1 MEGTAMNISYW
12 TCSEEGYHFHWEG
25 DSPQWEDIHTELD
38 MLEME
43 GKAAKVGDSYRIS
56 HETAVSFSRDERELL
71 TLPPIFPYPLFVGK
85 EGLPQNNSFRLKVN
99 FQKADGTYFMNP
111 EVIGS
116 YIDIRPVC
124 CYMCSEAQYA
134 ILKSASSCNAEIGRL
149 KEREKILACSLRYV
163 ALIKENAKKIDA
175 RLDPFLEKIDVVAPD
190 YLSISVEEDTDGTY
204 YASPVILNADG
215 SPYGEKDASEFG
227 RKFKNGSKAQRSY
240 MGKDRTYY
248 VFDQEQQDGLQQI
261 KEARK
266 LTKEQAKTLVMSPQ
280 SVFTGAPFRF
290 DRSEYSDRVI
300 DYGAFIAKNYPYLN
314 GIEGGWVPE
323 EGSGGRED
331 LDGIDELDEP
341 EVTDENVAIL
351 KELIENALVNGKSSI
366 SYQEKTYK
374 LTSAFIEKV
383 MKYKEQGEGS
393 QEGAFGGRAGKD
405 GETDITDGD
414 EDLTYKLD
422 YEFGGVDGETDI
434 TDGDEDG
441 EKPKED
447 RGNLISEENSES
459 VGYEQANEQRRQ
471 KRRKARFQKL
481 GADLSMEQVLS
492 GFKDDVVPFSY
503 QKEGIRWMAQNWK
516 AGYQG
521 VLLADDMGLGKTMQ
535 VLGLISGIKNAYG
548 EKDMNSVLV
557 VAPVSLLANWE
568 SEFIHFVKEG
578 VFEEIVPLYGNSF
591 RDFKRG
597 HDLRLDFSPVA
608 KNRIVLTSYETLR
621 NYDISFG
628 CIDWSFMVLDEAQ
641 KIKNPVTLITNAVK
655 SMKYDF
661 AIAITGTPV
670 ENAWVDLWSIMD
682 FVEPGRLRDLKNFCN
697 TYQNQLRKLQGDMAG
712 QEALGKKLEQELQPI
727 FLRRQKTDYL
737 EGLPHKEVIPN
748 PVLMPPVQREAY
760 EKIIAVAKKRKKK
773 DILQVIAMLR
783 DTSLCPYLTSYAD
796 STFEN
801 MSVDAFF
808 NMSAR
813 LKATFQALVNIKA
826 RKEKVLIFV
835 TSRKMQRILK
845 RFLEKA
851 FGISIQ
857 PPINGELIGLKRQ
870 QIVDAFNQKE
880 GFAILILS
888 AEAGGVGFNITAAN
902 HVIHLSRCWNPAK
915 EDQAT
920 DRVYRIGQKKEVH
933 VYLPIAQYE
942 GGDSFDVKLDR
953 LLQYKRSLSQSV
965 IFPTADTEV
974 DGQDMYNELVGWNND
989 MESGSACSTSSYWTI
1004 EDTDKVTGDVFER
1017 MVAKLYASIPGY
1029 AAEETKQTNNY
1040 GVDVVVETDQKSR
1053 RGLLV
1058 RCQQMMGESLPH
1070 DSVEAIYSAIPF
1082 YEKKLGYHF
1091 SGVVVTNALDFTSH
1105 DKERA
1110 AAAGVKL
1117 IARQDLTK
1125 LLERYPLEKD
1135 LL

>member
-1 MEGTAMNISYW
+1 MEGEGIAMNISYW

-43 GKAAKVGDSYRIS
+43 GKAVKVGDSYRIS

-116 YIDIRPVC
+116 YIDIRPGC

-190 YLSISVEEDTDGTY
+190 YLSISVKEDTDGTY
-204 YASPVILNADG
+204 YASPIILNADG

-266 LTKEQAKTLVMSPQ
+266 LTKEQAKTLVLSPQ

-290 DRSEYSDRVI
+290 DRGEYSDRVI
-300 DYGAFIAKNYPYLN
+300 EYGAFIAKKYPYLN
-314 GIEGGWVPE
+314 GIEGGWLPE
-323 EGSGGRED
+323 EGSVGRED

-341 EVTDENVAIL
+341 EVTDENVANL
-351 KELIENALVNGKSSI
+351 KELIENAFAKNKSSI
-366 SYQEKTYK
+366 SYQGKTYK
-374 LTSAFIEKV
+374 LTGAFIEKV
-383 MKYKEQGEGS
+383 M
-393 QEGAFGGRAGKD
+393 GKD
-405 GETDITDGD
+405 DVTDST
-414 EDLTYKLD
+414 
-422 YEFGGVDGETDI
+422 GGSA
-434 TDGDEDG
+434 DG

-447 RGNLISEENSES
+447 RGNLISEENAES

-471 KRRKARFQKL
+471 KRREARFQKL

-535 VLGLISGIKNAYG
+535 VLGLISGVKNAYG

-737 EGLPHKEVIPN
+737 EGLPHKEVIPK

-1017 MVAKLYASIPGY
+1017 MVAKLYASIPCY
-1029 AAEETKQTNNY
+1029 AAEETKHTNNY

-1058 RCQQMMGESLPH
+1058 RCQQMMGASLSQ

-1135 LL
+1135 LYMM

>member
-116 YIDIRPVC
+116 YIDIRPGC

-190 YLSISVEEDTDGTY
+190 YLSISVKEDTDGTY

-266 LTKEQAKTLVMSPQ
+266 LTKEQAKTLVLSPQ

-300 DYGAFIAKNYPYLN
+300 DYGAFIAKNYTYLN
-314 GIEGGWVPE
+314 GIEGGWLPE
-323 EGSGGRED
+323 EGSVGREA

-341 EVTDENVAIL
+341 EVTEENVAIL
-351 KELIENALVNGKSSI
+351 KELIENAFAKNKSSI
-366 SYQEKTYK
+366 SYQGKTYK
-374 LTSAFIEKV
+374 LTGAFIEKV
-383 MKYKEQGEGS
+383 M
-393 QEGAFGGRAGKD
+393 GKD
-405 GETDITDGD
+405 DVTDST
-414 EDLTYKLD
+414 
-422 YEFGGVDGETDI
+422 GGSA
-434 TDGDEDG
+434 DG

-447 RGNLISEENSES
+447 RGNLISEENAES

-471 KRRKARFQKL
+471 KRREARFQKL

-492 GFKDDVVPFSY
+492 GFKDSVVPFSY

-535 VLGLISGIKNAYG
+535 VLGLISGVKNAYG

-697 TYQNQLRKLQGDMAG
+697 TYQNQLKKLQGDMAG

-737 EGLPHKEVIPN
+737 EGLPHKEVIPK

-760 EKIIAVAKKRKKK
+760 EKIIADAKKGKKK
-773 DILQVIAMLR
+773 DILKVIAMLR
-783 DTSLCPYLTSYAD
+783 DTSLCPHLTSYAD

-942 GGDSFDVKLDR
+942 GGDSFDVKLDQ

-989 MESGSACSTSSYWTI
+989 MESGSACSTASYWTI

-1017 MVAKLYASIPGY
+1017 MVAKLYESIPGY

-1091 SGVVVTNALDFTSH
+1091 SGVVVTNALDFTNH

-1135 LL
+1135 LYMM

>member
-1 MEGTAMNISYW
+1 M
-12 TCSEEGYHFHWEG
+12 
-25 DSPQWEDIHTELD
+25 
-38 MLEME
+38 
-43 GKAAKVGDSYRIS
+43 
-56 HETAVSFSRDERELL
+56 
-71 TLPPIFPYPLFVGK
+71 
-85 EGLPQNNSFRLKVN
+85 
-99 FQKADGTYFMNP
+99 
-111 EVIGS
+111 
-116 YIDIRPVC
+116 
-124 CYMCSEAQYA
+124 
-134 ILKSASSCNAEIGRL
+134 
-149 KEREKILACSLRYV
+149 
-163 ALIKENAKKIDA
+163 
-175 RLDPFLEKIDVVAPD
+175 
-190 YLSISVEEDTDGTY
+190 
-204 YASPVILNADG
+204 
-215 SPYGEKDASEFG
+215 
-227 RKFKNGSKAQRSY
+227 
-240 MGKDRTYY
+240 
-248 VFDQEQQDGLQQI
+248 
-261 KEARK
+261 
-266 LTKEQAKTLVMSPQ
+266 
-280 SVFTGAPFRF
+280 
-290 DRSEYSDRVI
+290 
-300 DYGAFIAKNYPYLN
+300 
-314 GIEGGWVPE
+314 
-323 EGSGGRED
+323 
-331 LDGIDELDEP
+331 
-341 EVTDENVAIL
+341 AIL
-351 KELIENALVNGKSSI
+351 KELIENAFAKNKSSI
-366 SYQEKTYK
+366 SYQGKTYK
-374 LTSAFIEKV
+374 LTGAFIEKV
-383 MKYKEQGEGS
+383 M
-393 QEGAFGGRAGKD
+393 GKD
-405 GETDITDGD
+405 DVTDST
-414 EDLTYKLD
+414 
-422 YEFGGVDGETDI
+422 GGSA
-434 TDGDEDG
+434 DG

-447 RGNLISEENSES
+447 RGNLISEENAES

-471 KRRKARFQKL
+471 KRREARFQKL

-697 TYQNQLRKLQGDMAG
+697 TYQNLLKKLHGDMAG

-727 FLRRQKTDYL
+727 FLRRQKTDYM
-737 EGLPHKEVIPN
+737 EGLPHKEVIPK

-760 EKIIAVAKKRKKK
+760 EKIIADAKKGKKK
-773 DILQVIAMLR
+773 DILKVIAMLR
-783 DTSLCPYLTSYAD
+783 DTSLCPHLTSYAD

-801 MSVDAFF
+801 MSADAFF

-813 LKATFQALVNIKA
+813 LKATFQTLVNIKA

-942 GGDSFDVKLDR
+942 GGDSFDVKLDQ

-1004 EDTDKVTGDVFER
+1004 EDTDKVTGDVFDR

-1058 RCQQMMGESLPH
+1058 RCQQMMGASLSH

>member
-1 MEGTAMNISYW
+1 MEGIAMNISYW

-43 GKAAKVGDSYRIS
+43 GKAVKVGDSYRIS

-116 YIDIRPVC
+116 YIEIRPGC

-190 YLSISVEEDTDGTY
+190 YLSISVKEDTDGTY

-261 KEARK
+261 KKARK
-266 LTKEQAKTLVMSPQ
+266 LTKEQAKTLVLSPQ

-290 DRSEYSDRVI
+290 DRGEYSDRVI
-300 DYGAFIAKNYPYLN
+300 EYGAFIAKKYPYLN
-314 GIEGGWVPE
+314 GIEGGWLPE
-323 EGSGGRED
+323 EGSVGRED

-341 EVTDENVAIL
+341 EVTEENVAIL
-351 KELIENALVNGKSSI
+351 KELIENAFAKNKSSI
-366 SYQEKTYK
+366 SYQGKTYK
-374 LTSAFIEKV
+374 LTGAFIEKV
-383 MKYKEQGEGS
+383 MGKNDVTDSTGGS
-393 QEGAFGGRAGKD
+393 A
-405 GETDITDGD
+405 
-414 EDLTYKLD
+414 
-422 YEFGGVDGETDI
+422 
-434 TDGDEDG
+434 DG

-447 RGNLISEENSES
+447 RGNLISEENAES

-471 KRRKARFQKL
+471 KRREARFQKL

-503 QKEGIRWMAQNWK
+503 QKEGIRWMAKNWK

-535 VLGLISGIKNAYG
+535 VLGLISGVKNAYG

-697 TYQNQLRKLQGDMAG
+697 TYQNQLKKLQGDMAG

-737 EGLPHKEVIPN
+737 EGLPHKEVIPK

-760 EKIIAVAKKRKKK
+760 EKIIADAKKGKKK
-773 DILQVIAMLR
+773 DILKVIAMLR
-783 DTSLCPYLTSYAD
+783 DTSLCPHLTSYAD

-933 VYLPIAQYE
+933 VYLPIARYE
-942 GGDSFDVKLDR
+942 GGDSFDVKLNQ

-989 MESGSACSTSSYWTI
+989 MESGSVCSTSSYWTI

-1058 RCQQMMGESLPH
+1058 RCQQMMGASLSH
-1070 DSVEAIYSAIPF
+1070 DSSVEAIYSAIPF

-1135 LL
+1135 LYMM

>member
-1 MEGTAMNISYW
+1 MA
-12 TCSEEGYHFHWEG
+12 
-25 DSPQWEDIHTELD
+25 
-38 MLEME
+38 
-43 GKAAKVGDSYRIS
+43 
-56 HETAVSFSRDERELL
+56 
-71 TLPPIFPYPLFVGK
+71 
-85 EGLPQNNSFRLKVN
+85 
-99 FQKADGTYFMNP
+99 
-111 EVIGS
+111 
-116 YIDIRPVC
+116 IRPVC

-314 GIEGGWVPE
+314 GIEGGWLPE

>member
-56 HETAVSFSRDERELL
+56 HETAVSFPRDERELL

-116 YIDIRPVC
+116 YIDIRPGC
-124 CYMCSEAQYA
+124 CYMCSEAQYS

-190 YLSISVEEDTDGTY
+190 YLSISVKEDTDGTY

-261 KEARK
+261 KKARK
-266 LTKEQAKTLVMSPQ
+266 LTKEQAKTLVLSPQ

-290 DRSEYSDRVI
+290 DRGEYSDRVI
-300 DYGAFIAKNYPYLN
+300 EYGAFIAKNYPYLK
-314 GIEGGWVPE
+314 GIEGGWLPE
-323 EGSGGRED
+323 EGSVGRED
-331 LDGIDELDEP
+331 IDGIDELDEP
-341 EVTDENVAIL
+341 EVTEENVAIL
-351 KELIENALVNGKSSI
+351 KELIENAFAKNKSSI
-366 SYQEKTYK
+366 SYQGKTYK
-374 LTSAFIEKV
+374 LTGAFIEKV
-383 MKYKEQGEGS
+383 M
-393 QEGAFGGRAGKD
+393 GKD
-405 GETDITDGD
+405 DVTDST
-414 EDLTYKLD
+414 
-422 YEFGGVDGETDI
+422 GGSA
-434 TDGDEDG
+434 DG

-447 RGNLISEENSES
+447 RGNLISEENAES

-471 KRRKARFQKL
+471 KRREARFQKL

-535 VLGLISGIKNAYG
+535 VLGLISGVKNAYG

-697 TYQNQLRKLQGDMAG
+697 TYQNQLKKLQGDMAG

-737 EGLPHKEVIPN
+737 EGLPHKEVIPK

-760 EKIIAVAKKRKKK
+760 EKIIAVAKKGKKK
-773 DILQVIAMLR
+773 KGDILKVIAMLR
-783 DTSLCPYLTSYAD
+783 DTSLCPHLTSYAD
-796 STFEN
+796 SMFEN

-942 GGDSFDVKLDR
+942 GGDSFDVKLNQ

-989 MESGSACSTSSYWTI
+989 LESGFACSTSSYWTI

-1058 RCQQMMGESLPH
+1058 RCQQMMGESLSH

-1110 AAAGVKL
+1110 AVAGVKL

>member
-1 MEGTAMNISYW
+1 MEGIAMNISYW

-85 EGLPQNNSFRLKVN
+85 EGLPQNNSFLLKVN

-116 YIDIRPVC
+116 YIDIRPGC

-261 KEARK
+261 KKARK
-266 LTKEQAKTLVMSPQ
+266 LTKEQAKTLLLSPQ

-300 DYGAFIAKNYPYLN
+300 EYGAFIAKNYPYLK
-314 GIEGGWVPE
+314 GIEGGWLPE
-323 EGSGGRED
+323 EGSVGRED
-331 LDGIDELDEP
+331 LDGIDEFDEP
-341 EVTDENVAIL
+341 EVTEENVAIL
-351 KELIENALVNGKSSI
+351 KELVKKALSNSKSSI
-366 SYQEKTYK
+366 AYQGKTYK
-374 LTSAFIEKV
+374 LTGAFIEKV
-383 MKYKEQGEGS
+383 M
-393 QEGAFGGRAGKD
+393 GKD
-405 GETDITDGD
+405 DVTDST
-414 EDLTYKLD
+414 
-422 YEFGGVDGETDI
+422 GGSA
-434 TDGDEDG
+434 DG

-447 RGNLISEENSES
+447 KGNLISEENAES
-459 VGYEQANEQRRQ
+459 VGYEQANEQRRK
-471 KRRKARFQKL
+471 KRREARFQKL

-492 GFKDDVVPFSY
+492 GFKDSVVPFSY

-535 VLGLISGIKNAYG
+535 VLGLISGVKNAYG

-641 KIKNPVTLITNAVK
+641 KIKNPAALITNAVK

-697 TYQNQLRKLQGDMAG
+697 TYQNQLKKLQGDMAG

-737 EGLPHKEVIPN
+737 EGLPHKEVIPK

-760 EKIIAVAKKRKKK
+760 EKIIAVAKKGKKK

-783 DTSLCPYLTSYAD
+783 DTSLCPHLTSYAD

-801 MSVDAFF
+801 MSVDVFF

-920 DRVYRIGQKKEVH
+920 DRVYRIGQEKEVY

-942 GGDSFDVKLDR
+942 GGDSFDVKLDQ

-974 DGQDMYNELVGWNND
+974 DGQDMYNELVGWNNV
-989 MESGSACSTSSYWTI
+989 MESESACGTSSYWTI

-1053 RGLLV
+1053 QGLLV
-1058 RCQQMMGESLPH
+1058 GCRQMMGASLSH
-1070 DSVEAIYSAIPF
+1070 DSVEAICSAIPF
-1082 YEKKLGYHF
+1082 YEKQRGYHF

-1125 LLERYPLEKD
+1125 FLERYPLEKD
-1135 LL
+1135 IYMM

>member
-1 MEGTAMNISYW
+1 MEGEGIAMNISYW

-43 GKAAKVGDSYRIS
+43 GKAVKVGDSYRIS

-116 YIDIRPVC
+116 YIDIRPGC

-190 YLSISVEEDTDGTY
+190 YLSISVKEDTDGTY

-248 VFDQEQQDGLQQI
+248 VFDQEQQNGLQQI

-266 LTKEQAKTLVMSPQ
+266 LTKEQAKTLFLSPQ

-300 DYGAFIAKNYPYLN
+300 EYGAFIAKNYPYLK
-314 GIEGGWVPE
+314 GIEGGWLPE
-323 EGSGGRED
+323 EGSVGRED

-341 EVTDENVAIL
+341 EVTEENVAIL
-351 KELIENALVNGKSSI
+351 KELVKKALANGKSSI
-366 SYQEKTYK
+366 AYQGKTYK
-374 LTSAFIEKV
+374 LTGAFIEKV
-383 MKYKEQGEGS
+383 M
-393 QEGAFGGRAGKD
+393 GKD
-405 GETDITDGD
+405 DVTDSTGGSADG
-414 EDLTYKLD
+414 
-422 YEFGGVDGETDI
+422 V
-434 TDGDEDG
+434 
-441 EKPKED
+441 KPKED
-447 RGNLISEENSES
+447 KGNLISEENAES
-459 VGYEQANEQRRQ
+459 VGYEQANEQRRK
-471 KRRKARFQKL
+471 KRREARFQKL

-492 GFKDDVVPFSY
+492 GFKDSVVPFSY

-535 VLGLISGIKNAYG
+535 VLGLISGVKNAYG

-578 VFEEIVPLYGNSF
+578 IFEEIVPLYGNSF

-641 KIKNPVTLITNAVK
+641 KIKNPAALITNAVK

-697 TYQNQLRKLQGDMAG
+697 TYQNQLKKLQGDMVG

-737 EGLPHKEVIPN
+737 EGLPHKEVIPK

-760 EKIIAVAKKRKKK
+760 EKIIAVAKKGKKK

-783 DTSLCPYLTSYAD
+783 DTSLCPHLTSYAD

-801 MSVDAFF
+801 MSVDVFF

-813 LKATFQALVNIKA
+813 LKATFQTLVNIKA

-902 HVIHLSRCWNPAK
+902 NVIHLSRCWNPAK

-920 DRVYRIGQKKEVH
+920 DRVYRIGQEKEVH

-942 GGDSFDVKLDR
+942 GGDSFDVKLDQ

-974 DGQDMYNELVGWNND
+974 DGQDMYNELVGWNNV
-989 MESGSACSTSSYWTI
+989 MESESACGTSSYWTI

-1053 RGLLV
+1053 QGLLV
-1058 RCQQMMGESLPH
+1058 GCRQMMGASPSH
-1070 DSVEAIYSAIPF
+1070 DSVEAICSAIPF
-1082 YEKKLGYHF
+1082 YEKQRGYHF

-1135 LL
+1135 LYMM

>member
-1 MEGTAMNISYW
+1 MEGEGIAMNISYW

-43 GKAAKVGDSYRIS
+43 GKAVKVGDSYRIS

-116 YIDIRPVC
+116 YIEIRPGC

-163 ALIKENAKKIDA
+163 ALIKENAQKIDA

-261 KEARK
+261 KKARK
-266 LTKEQAKTLVMSPQ
+266 LTKEQAKTLFLSPQ

-300 DYGAFIAKNYPYLN
+300 EYGAFIAKNYPYLK
-314 GIEGGWVPE
+314 GIEGGWLPE
-323 EGSGGRED
+323 EGSVGRED
-331 LDGIDELDEP
+331 LDGIDEFDEP
-341 EVTDENVAIL
+341 EVTEENVAIL
-351 KELIENALVNGKSSI
+351 KELIENALANGKSLI
-366 SYQEKTYK
+366 AYQGKTYK
-374 LTSAFIEKV
+374 LTGAFIEKV
-383 MKYKEQGEGS
+383 M
-393 QEGAFGGRAGKD
+393 GKD
-405 GETDITDGD
+405 DVTDST
-414 EDLTYKLD
+414 
-422 YEFGGVDGETDI
+422 GGSA
-434 TDGDEDG
+434 DG

-447 RGNLISEENSES
+447 KGNLISEENAES
-459 VGYEQANEQRRQ
+459 VGYEQANEQRRK
-471 KRRKARFQKL
+471 KRREARFQKL

-535 VLGLISGIKNAYG
+535 VLGLISGVKNAYG

-641 KIKNPVTLITNAVK
+641 KIKNPAALITNAVK

-697 TYQNQLRKLQGDMAG
+697 TYQNQLKKLQGDMAG

-737 EGLPHKEVIPN
+737 EGLPHKEVIPK

-760 EKIIAVAKKRKKK
+760 EKIIAVAKKGKKK

-783 DTSLCPYLTSYAD
+783 DTSLCPHLTSYSD

-801 MSVDAFF
+801 MSVDVFF

-813 LKATFQALVNIKA
+813 LKATFQTLVNIKA

-870 QIVDAFNQKE
+870 QIVDDFNQKE

-920 DRVYRIGQKKEVH
+920 DRVYRIGQEKEVH

-942 GGDSFDVKLDR
+942 GGDSFDVKLDQ

-974 DGQDMYNELVGWNND
+974 DGQDMYNELVGWNNV
-989 MESGSACSTSSYWTI
+989 MESESACGTSSYWTI

-1053 RGLLV
+1053 QGLLV
-1058 RCQQMMGESLPH
+1058 GCRQMMGASLSH
-1070 DSVEAIYSAIPF
+1070 DSVEAICSAIPF
-1082 YEKKLGYHF
+1082 YEKQRGYHF

-1135 LL
+1135 LYVM

>member
-1 MEGTAMNISYW
+1 MEGIAMNISYW

-43 GKAAKVGDSYRIS
+43 GKAVKVGDSYRIS

-116 YIDIRPVC
+116 YIDIRPGC

-190 YLSISVEEDTDGTY
+190 YLSISVKEDTDGTY

-266 LTKEQAKTLVMSPQ
+266 LTKEQAKTLVLSPQ

-290 DRSEYSDRVI
+290 DRDEYSDRVI
-300 DYGAFIAKNYPYLN
+300 EYGAFIAKKYPYLN
-314 GIEGGWVPE
+314 GIEGGWLPE
-323 EGSGGRED
+323 EGSVGRED

-341 EVTDENVAIL
+341 EVTEENVAIL
-351 KELIENALVNGKSSI
+351 KELIENAFAKNKSSI
-366 SYQEKTYK
+366 SYQGKTYK

-383 MKYKEQGEGS
+383 M
-393 QEGAFGGRAGKD
+393 GKD
-405 GETDITDGD
+405 DVTDST
-414 EDLTYKLD
+414 
-422 YEFGGVDGETDI
+422 GGSA
-434 TDGDEDG
+434 DG

-447 RGNLISEENSES
+447 RGNLISEENAES

-471 KRRKARFQKL
+471 KRREARFQKL

-535 VLGLISGIKNAYG
+535 VLGLISGVKNAYG

-697 TYQNQLRKLQGDMAG
+697 TYQNQLKKLQGDMAG

-737 EGLPHKEVIPN
+737 EGLPHKEVIPK

-760 EKIIAVAKKRKKK
+760 EKIIADAKKGKKK
-773 DILQVIAMLR
+773 DILKVIAMLR
-783 DTSLCPYLTSYAD
+783 DTSLCPHLTSYAD

-942 GGDSFDVKLDR
+942 GGDSFDVKLDQ

-974 DGQDMYNELVGWNND
+974 DGQDMYNKLVGWNND
-989 MESGSACSTSSYWTI
+989 MELGSACSTASYWTI

-1058 RCQQMMGESLPH
+1058 RCQQMMGASLSQ
-1070 DSVEAIYSAIPF
+1070 DSVESIYSAIPF

-1135 LL
+1135 LYMM

>member
-43 GKAAKVGDSYRIS
+43 GKAVKVGDSYRIS

-116 YIDIRPVC
+116 YVAILPGC
-124 CYMCSEAQYA
+124 GYMCSEAQYA

-190 YLSISVEEDTDGTY
+190 YLSISVKEDTDGTY

-266 LTKEQAKTLVMSPQ
+266 LTKEQAKTLVLSPQ

-290 DRSEYSDRVI
+290 DRGEYSDRVI
-300 DYGAFIAKNYPYLN
+300 EYGAFIAKKYPYLN
-314 GIEGGWVPE
+314 GIEGGWLPE
-323 EGSGGRED
+323 EGSVGRED
-331 LDGIDELDEP
+331 LDEIDELDEP
-341 EVTDENVAIL
+341 EVTEENVAIL
-351 KELIENALVNGKSSI
+351 KELIENAFAKNKSSI
-366 SYQEKTYK
+366 SYQGKTYK

-383 MKYKEQGEGS
+383 M
-393 QEGAFGGRAGKD
+393 GKD
-405 GETDITDGD
+405 DVTDST
-414 EDLTYKLD
+414 
-422 YEFGGVDGETDI
+422 GGSA
-434 TDGDEDG
+434 DG

-447 RGNLISEENSES
+447 RGNLISEENAES

-471 KRRKARFQKL
+471 KRREARFQKL

-492 GFKDDVVPFSY
+492 GFKDSVVPFSY

-568 SEFIHFVKEG
+568 NEFIHFVKEG

-697 TYQNQLRKLQGDMAG
+697 TYQNQLKKLQGDMAG

-737 EGLPHKEVIPN
+737 EGLPHKEVIPK

-760 EKIIAVAKKRKKK
+760 EKIIADAKKGKKK
-773 DILQVIAMLR
+773 DILKVIAMLR
-783 DTSLCPYLTSYAD
+783 DTSLCPHLTSYAD

-942 GGDSFDVKLDR
+942 GGDSFDVKLDQ

-974 DGQDMYNELVGWNND
+974 DGQDMYNKLVGWNND
-989 MESGSACSTSSYWTI
+989 MESGSACSTASYWTI

-1058 RCQQMMGESLPH
+1058 RCQQMMGASLSQ
-1070 DSVEAIYSAIPF
+1070 DSVESIYSAIPF

-1135 LL
+1135 LYMM

>member
-1 MEGTAMNISYW
+1 MEGEGIAMDISYW

-43 GKAAKVGDSYRIS
+43 GKAVKVGDSYRIS

-71 TLPPIFPYPLFVGK
+71 TLPPIFPYPLFVWK

-116 YIDIRPVC
+116 YIDIRPGC

-190 YLSISVEEDTDGTY
+190 YLSISVKEDTDGTY

-248 VFDQEQQDGLQQI
+248 VFDQEQQNGLQQI
-261 KEARK
+261 KETRK
-266 LTKEQAKTLVMSPQ
+266 LTKEQAKTLVLSPQ

-300 DYGAFIAKNYPYLN
+300 EYGAFIAKNYPYLK
-314 GIEGGWVPE
+314 GIEGGWLPE
-323 EGSGGRED
+323 EGSVGRED
-331 LDGIDELDEP
+331 LDGIDEFDEP
-341 EVTDENVAIL
+341 EVTEENVAIL
-351 KELIENALVNGKSSI
+351 KELVKKALSNSKSSI
-366 SYQEKTYK
+366 AYQGKTYK
-374 LTSAFIEKV
+374 LTGAFIEKV
-383 MKYKEQGEGS
+383 M
-393 QEGAFGGRAGKD
+393 GKD
-405 GETDITDGD
+405 DVTDST
-414 EDLTYKLD
+414 
-422 YEFGGVDGETDI
+422 GGSA
-434 TDGDEDG
+434 DG
-441 EKPKED
+441 EKSKED
-447 RGNLISEENSES
+447 KGNLISEENAES
-459 VGYEQANEQRRQ
+459 VGYEQANEQRRK
-471 KRRKARFQKL
+471 KRREARFQKL

-492 GFKDDVVPFSY
+492 GFKDSVVPFSY

-535 VLGLISGIKNAYG
+535 VLGLISGVKNAYG

-578 VFEEIVPLYGNSF
+578 IFEEIVPLYGNSF

-641 KIKNPVTLITNAVK
+641 KIKNPAALITNAVK

-697 TYQNQLRKLQGDMAG
+697 TYQNQLKKLQGDMAG

-737 EGLPHKEVIPN
+737 EGLPHKEVIPK

-760 EKIIAVAKKRKKK
+760 EKIIAVAKKGKKK

-783 DTSLCPYLTSYAD
+783 DTSLCPHLTSYAD

-801 MSVDAFF
+801 MSVDVFF

-813 LKATFQALVNIKA
+813 LKATFQTLVNIKA

-920 DRVYRIGQKKEVH
+920 DRVYRIGQEKEVH

-942 GGDSFDVKLDR
+942 GGDSFDVKLDQ

-974 DGQDMYNELVGWNND
+974 DGQDMYNELVGWNNV
-989 MESGSACSTSSYWTI
+989 MESESACGTSSYWTI

-1053 RGLLV
+1053 QGLLV
-1058 RCQQMMGESLPH
+1058 GCRQMMGASLPH
-1070 DSVEAIYSAIPF
+1070 DSVEAICSAIPF
-1082 YEKKLGYHF
+1082 YEKQRGYHF

-1110 AAAGVKL
+1110 AADGVKL

-1135 LL
+1135 LYMM

>member
-116 YIDIRPVC
+116 YVAILPGC
-124 CYMCSEAQYA
+124 GYMCSEAQYA
-134 ILKSASSCNAEIGRL
+134 ILKSVSSCNAEIGRL

-190 YLSISVEEDTDGTY
+190 YLSISVKEDTDGTY

-248 VFDQEQQDGLQQI
+248 VFDQEQQNGLQQI

-266 LTKEQAKTLVMSPQ
+266 LTKEQAKTLFLSPQ

-300 DYGAFIAKNYPYLN
+300 EYGAFIAKNYPYLK
-314 GIEGGWVPE
+314 GIEGGWLPE
-323 EGSGGRED
+323 EGSVGRED

-351 KELIENALVNGKSSI
+351 KELIENALANGKSLI

-374 LTSAFIEKV
+374 LTGAFIEKV
-383 MKYKEQGEGS
+383 M
-393 QEGAFGGRAGKD
+393 GKD
-405 GETDITDGD
+405 DVTDST
-414 EDLTYKLD
+414 
-422 YEFGGVDGETDI
+422 GGSA
-434 TDGDEDG
+434 DG

-447 RGNLISEENSES
+447 KGNLISEENAES
-459 VGYEQANEQRRQ
+459 VGYEQANEQRRK
-471 KRRKARFQKL
+471 KRREARFQKL

-535 VLGLISGIKNAYG
+535 VLGLISGVKNAYG

-641 KIKNPVTLITNAVK
+641 KIKNPAALITNAVK

-697 TYQNQLRKLQGDMAG
+697 TYQNQLKKLQGDMAG

-737 EGLPHKEVIPN
+737 EGLPHKEVIPK

-760 EKIIAVAKKRKKK
+760 EKIIAVAKKGKKK

-783 DTSLCPYLTSYAD
+783 DTSLCPHLTSYAD

-801 MSVDAFF
+801 MSVDVFF

-813 LKATFQALVNIKA
+813 LKATFQTLVNIKA

-920 DRVYRIGQKKEVH
+920 DRVYRIGQEKEVH

-942 GGDSFDVKLDR
+942 GGDSFDVKLDQ

-965 IFPTADTEV
+965 IFPTADSEV
-974 DGQDMYNELVGWNND
+974 DGQDMYNELVEWNNV
-989 MESGSACSTSSYWTI
+989 MESESACGTSSYWTI

-1058 RCQQMMGESLPH
+1058 RCQQMMGASLSH
-1070 DSVEAIYSAIPF
+1070 DSVEAICSAIPF
-1082 YEKKLGYHF
+1082 YEKQRGYHF

-1110 AAAGVKL
+1110 AADGVKL

-1135 LL
+1135 LYMM

>member
-43 GKAAKVGDSYRIS
+43 GKAVKVGDSYRIS

-116 YIDIRPVC
+116 YIDIRPGC

-190 YLSISVEEDTDGTY
+190 YLSISVKEDTDGTY

-266 LTKEQAKTLVMSPQ
+266 LTKEQAKTLVLSPQ

-290 DRSEYSDRVI
+290 DRGEYSDRVI
-300 DYGAFIAKNYPYLN
+300 EYGAFIAKNYPYLK
-314 GIEGGWVPE
+314 GIEGGWLPE
-323 EGSGGRED
+323 EGSVGRED

-341 EVTDENVAIL
+341 EVTEENVAIL
-351 KELIENALVNGKSSI
+351 KELIENAFAKNKSSI
-366 SYQEKTYK
+366 SYQGKTYK
-374 LTSAFIEKV
+374 LTGTFIEKV
-383 MKYKEQGEGS
+383 M
-393 QEGAFGGRAGKD
+393 GKD
-405 GETDITDGD
+405 DVTDST
-414 EDLTYKLD
+414 
-422 YEFGGVDGETDI
+422 GGSA
-434 TDGDEDG
+434 DG

-447 RGNLISEENSES
+447 RGNLISEENAES

-471 KRRKARFQKL
+471 KRREARFQKL

-535 VLGLISGIKNAYG
+535 VLGLISGVKNAYG

-697 TYQNQLRKLQGDMAG
+697 TYQNQLKKLQGDMAG

-737 EGLPHKEVIPN
+737 EGLPHKEVIPK

-760 EKIIAVAKKRKKK
+760 EKIIADAKKKKGN
-773 DILQVIAMLR
+773 ILQVIALLR
-783 DTSLCPYLTSYAD
+783 DTSLCPHLTSYAD

-942 GGDSFDVKLDR
+942 GGR
-953 LLQYKRSLSQSV
+953 LLRCE
-965 IFPTADTEV
+965 A
-974 DGQDMYNELVGWNND
+974 
-989 MESGSACSTSSYWTI
+989 GSAFAVQAFTESECHFPY
-1004 EDTDKVTGDVFER
+1004 R
-1017 MVAKLYASIPGY
+1017 GY
-1029 AAEETKQTNNY
+1029 R
-1040 GVDVVVETDQKSR
+1040 SR
-1053 RGLLV
+1053 W
-1058 RCQQMMGESLPH
+1058 
-1070 DSVEAIYSAIPF
+1070 A
-1082 YEKKLGYHF
+1082 GY
-1091 SGVVVTNALDFTSH
+1091 V
-1105 DKERA
+1105 
-1110 AAAGVKL
+1110 
-1117 IARQDLTK
+1117 
-1125 LLERYPLEKD
+1125 
-1135 LL
+1135 

>member
-43 GKAAKVGDSYRIS
+43 GKAVKVGDSYRIS

-116 YIDIRPVC
+116 YIDIRPGC

-190 YLSISVEEDTDGTY
+190 YLSISVKEDKDGTY
-204 YASPVILNADG
+204 YASPIILNADG

-266 LTKEQAKTLVMSPQ
+266 LTKEQAKTLVLSPQ

-290 DRSEYSDRVI
+290 DRGEYSDRVI
-300 DYGAFIAKNYPYLN
+300 EYGDFIAKKYPYLN
-314 GIEGGWVPE
+314 GIEGGWLPE
-323 EGSGGRED
+323 EGSVGRED

-341 EVTDENVAIL
+341 EVTEENVAIL
-351 KELIENALVNGKSSI
+351 KELIENALVNGQSSI
-366 SYQEKTYK
+366 SYQGKTYK

-383 MKYKEQGEGS
+383 MKYKEQGEGL
-393 QEGAFGGRAGKD
+393 QKGAFGGRAGKD
-405 GETDITDGD
+405 GETDIT
-414 EDLTYKLD
+414 
-422 YEFGGVDGETDI
+422 GGSA
-434 TDGDEDG
+434 DG
-441 EKPKED
+441 EKPKKD
-447 RGNLISEENSES
+447 RGNLISEENAES

-471 KRRKARFQKL
+471 KRREARFQKL

-697 TYQNQLRKLQGDMAG
+697 TYQNQLKKLHGDMAG

-737 EGLPHKEVIPN
+737 EGLPHKEVIPK

-760 EKIIAVAKKRKKK
+760 EKNNR
-773 DILQVIAMLR
+773 
-783 DTSLCPYLTSYAD
+783 C
-796 STFEN
+796 
-801 MSVDAFF
+801 
-808 NMSAR
+808 
-813 LKATFQALVNIKA
+813 
-826 RKEKVLIFV
+826 RKE
-835 TSRKMQRILK
+835 RKEEK
-845 RFLEKA
+845 R
-851 FGISIQ
+851 
-857 PPINGELIGLKRQ
+857 
-870 QIVDAFNQKE
+870 
-880 GFAILILS
+880 
-888 AEAGGVGFNITAAN
+888 
-902 HVIHLSRCWNPAK
+902 
-915 EDQAT
+915 
-920 DRVYRIGQKKEVH
+920 
-933 VYLPIAQYE
+933 
-942 GGDSFDVKLDR
+942 
-953 LLQYKRSLSQSV
+953 
-965 IFPTADTEV
+965 
-974 DGQDMYNELVGWNND
+974 
-989 MESGSACSTSSYWTI
+989 
-1004 EDTDKVTGDVFER
+1004 
-1017 MVAKLYASIPGY
+1017 
-1029 AAEETKQTNNY
+1029 
-1040 GVDVVVETDQKSR
+1040 
-1053 RGLLV
+1053 
-1058 RCQQMMGESLPH
+1058 
-1070 DSVEAIYSAIPF
+1070 
-1082 YEKKLGYHF
+1082 
-1091 SGVVVTNALDFTSH
+1091 
-1105 DKERA
+1105 
-1110 AAAGVKL
+1110 
-1117 IARQDLTK
+1117 
-1125 LLERYPLEKD
+1125 RYPESDCDASRYIALPASD
-1135 LL
+1135 FICG

>member
-1 MEGTAMNISYW
+1 MEGIAMNTSYW

-56 HETAVSFSRDERELL
+56 HETAVSFSRDKRELL

-116 YIDIRPVC
+116 YVAILPGC
-124 CYMCSEAQYA
+124 GYMCSEAQYA
-134 ILKSASSCNAEIGRL
+134 ILKSVSSCNAEIGRL

-190 YLSISVEEDTDGTY
+190 YLSISVKEDTDGTY

-248 VFDQEQQDGLQQI
+248 VFDQEQQNGLQQI

-266 LTKEQAKTLVMSPQ
+266 LTKEQAKTLVLSPQ

-300 DYGAFIAKNYPYLN
+300 EYGAFIAKNYPYLK
-314 GIEGGWVPE
+314 GIEGGWLPE
-323 EGSGGRED
+323 EGSVGRED
-331 LDGIDELDEP
+331 LDGIDEFDEP
-341 EVTDENVAIL
+341 EVTEENVAIL
-351 KELIENALVNGKSSI
+351 KELVKKALSNSKSSI
-366 SYQEKTYK
+366 AYQGKTYK
-374 LTSAFIEKV
+374 LTGAFIEKV
-383 MKYKEQGEGS
+383 M
-393 QEGAFGGRAGKD
+393 GKD
-405 GETDITDGD
+405 DVTDST
-414 EDLTYKLD
+414 
-422 YEFGGVDGETDI
+422 GGSA
-434 TDGDEDG
+434 DG
-441 EKPKED
+441 EKSKED
-447 RGNLISEENSES
+447 KGNLISEENAES
-459 VGYEQANEQRRQ
+459 VGYEQANEQRRK
-471 KRRKARFQKL
+471 KRREARFQKL

-492 GFKDDVVPFSY
+492 GFKDSVVPFSY

-535 VLGLISGIKNAYG
+535 VLGLISGVKNAYG

-578 VFEEIVPLYGNSF
+578 IFEEIVPLYGNSF

-641 KIKNPVTLITNAVK
+641 KIKNPAALITNAVK

-697 TYQNQLRKLQGDMAG
+697 TYQNQLKKLQGDMAG

-737 EGLPHKEVIPN
+737 EGLPHKEVIPK

-760 EKIIAVAKKRKKK
+760 EKIIAVAKKGKKK

-783 DTSLCPYLTSYAD
+783 DTSLCPHLTSYAD

-801 MSVDAFF
+801 MSVDVFF

-813 LKATFQALVNIKA
+813 LKATFQTLVNIKA

-920 DRVYRIGQKKEVH
+920 DRVYRIGQEKEVH

-942 GGDSFDVKLDR
+942 GGDSFDVKLDQ

-974 DGQDMYNELVGWNND
+974 DGQDMYNELVGWNNV
-989 MESGSACSTSSYWTI
+989 MESESACGTSSYWTI

-1053 RGLLV
+1053 QGLLV
-1058 RCQQMMGESLPH
+1058 GCRQMMGASLPH
-1070 DSVEAIYSAIPF
+1070 DSVEAICSAIPF
-1082 YEKKLGYHF
+1082 YEKQRGYHF

-1110 AAAGVKL
+1110 AADGVKL
-1117 IARQDLTK
+1117 ITRQDLTK

-1135 LL
+1135 LYMM

>member
-1 MEGTAMNISYW
+1 MEGIAMNASYW
-12 TCSEEGYHFHWEG
+12 TCSEEGYYFHWEG
-25 DSPQWEDIHTELD
+25 NSPQWEDIHTELD

-43 GKAAKVGDSYRIS
+43 EKAAKVGDSYRIS

-71 TLPPIFPYPLFVGK
+71 TLPSIFPYPLFVGK

-116 YIDIRPVC
+116 YIEIRPGC

-190 YLSISVEEDTDGTY
+190 YLSISVKEDTDGTY

-215 SPYGEKDASEFG
+215 CPYGEKDASEFG

-266 LTKEQAKTLVMSPQ
+266 LTKEQAKTLVLSPQ

-290 DRSEYSDRVI
+290 DRGEYSDRVI
-300 DYGAFIAKNYPYLN
+300 EYGAFIAKKYPYLN
-314 GIEGGWVPE
+314 GIEGGWLPE
-323 EGSGGRED
+323 EGSVGRED

-341 EVTDENVAIL
+341 EVTEENVAIL
-351 KELIENALVNGKSSI
+351 KELIENALSNSKSSI
-366 SYQEKTYK
+366 AYQGKTYK
-374 LTSAFIEKV
+374 LTGTFIEKV
-383 MKYKEQGEGS
+383 MGKADVTDSTGGS
-393 QEGAFGGRAGKD
+393 A
-405 GETDITDGD
+405 
-414 EDLTYKLD
+414 
-422 YEFGGVDGETDI
+422 
-434 TDGDEDG
+434 DG

-447 RGNLISEENSES
+447 RGNLISEENAES
-459 VGYEQANEQRRQ
+459 VGYEQANEQRRK
-471 KRRKARFQKL
+471 KRREARFQKL

-492 GFKDDVVPFSY
+492 GFKDSVVPFSY

-535 VLGLISGIKNAYG
+535 VLGLISGVKKAYG

-578 VFEEIVPLYGNSF
+578 IFEEIVPLYGNSF

-597 HDLRLDFSPVA
+597 DDLRLDFSPVA

-641 KIKNPVTLITNAVK
+641 KIKNPAALITNAVK

-697 TYQNQLRKLQGDMAG
+697 TYQNQLKKLQGDMAG

-737 EGLPHKEVIPN
+737 EGLPHKEVIPK

-760 EKIIAVAKKRKKK
+760 EKIIAVAKKGKKK
-773 DILQVIAMLR
+773 KGDILKVIAMLR
-783 DTSLCPYLTSYAD
+783 DTSLCPHLTSYAD

-813 LKATFQALVNIKA
+813 LKATFQTLVNIKA

-870 QIVDAFNQKE
+870 QIVDDFNQKE

-942 GGDSFDVKLDR
+942 GGDSFDVKLDQ

-974 DGQDMYNELVGWNND
+974 DGQDMYNELVGWNNV
-989 MESGSACSTSSYWTI
+989 MGSESACGTSSYWTI

-1053 RGLLV
+1053 QGLLV
-1058 RCQQMMGESLPH
+1058 GCRQMMGASLSH
-1070 DSVEAIYSAIPF
+1070 DSVEAICSAIPF
-1082 YEKKLGYHF
+1082 YEKQRGYHF

-1135 LL
+1135 LYMM

>member
-1 MEGTAMNISYW
+1 MEGEGIAMNISYW

-43 GKAAKVGDSYRIS
+43 GKAVKVGDSYRIS

-116 YIDIRPVC
+116 YVAILPGC
-124 CYMCSEAQYA
+124 GYMCSEAQYV
-134 ILKSASSCNAEIGRL
+134 ILKSVSSCNAEIGRL

-190 YLSISVEEDTDGTY
+190 YLSISVKEDTDGTY

-248 VFDQEQQDGLQQI
+248 VFDQEQQNGLQQI

-266 LTKEQAKTLVMSPQ
+266 LTKEQAKTLVLSPQ

-300 DYGAFIAKNYPYLN
+300 EYGAFIAKNYPYLK
-314 GIEGGWVPE
+314 GIEGGWLPE
-323 EGSGGRED
+323 EGSVGRED
-331 LDGIDELDEP
+331 LDGIDEFDEP
-341 EVTDENVAIL
+341 EVTEENVAIL
-351 KELIENALVNGKSSI
+351 KELVKKALSNSKSSI
-366 SYQEKTYK
+366 AYQGKTYK
-374 LTSAFIEKV
+374 LTGAFIEKV
-383 MKYKEQGEGS
+383 M
-393 QEGAFGGRAGKD
+393 GKD
-405 GETDITDGD
+405 DVTDST
-414 EDLTYKLD
+414 
-422 YEFGGVDGETDI
+422 GGSA
-434 TDGDEDG
+434 DG
-441 EKPKED
+441 EKSKED
-447 RGNLISEENSES
+447 KGNLISEENAES
-459 VGYEQANEQRRQ
+459 VGYEQANEQRRK
-471 KRRKARFQKL
+471 KRREARFQKL

-492 GFKDDVVPFSY
+492 GFKDSVVPFSY

-535 VLGLISGIKNAYG
+535 VLGLISGVKNAYG

-641 KIKNPVTLITNAVK
+641 KIKNPAALITNAVK

-697 TYQNQLRKLQGDMAG
+697 TYQNQLKKLQGDMAG

-737 EGLPHKEVIPN
+737 EGLPHKEVIPK

-760 EKIIAVAKKRKKK
+760 EKIIAVAKKGKKK

-783 DTSLCPYLTSYAD
+783 DTSLCPHLTSYAD

-801 MSVDAFF
+801 MSVDVFF

-813 LKATFQALVNIKA
+813 LKATFQTLVNIKA

-920 DRVYRIGQKKEVH
+920 DRVYRIGQEKEVH

-942 GGDSFDVKLDR
+942 GGDSFDVKLDQ

-974 DGQDMYNELVGWNND
+974 DGQDMYNELVGWNNV
-989 MESGSACSTSSYWTI
+989 MESESACGTSSYWTI

-1053 RGLLV
+1053 QGLLV
-1058 RCQQMMGESLPH
+1058 GCRQMMGASLPH
-1070 DSVEAIYSAIPF
+1070 DSVEAICSAIPF
-1082 YEKKLGYHF
+1082 YEKQRGYHF

-1110 AAAGVKL
+1110 AADGVKL

-1135 LL
+1135 LYMM

>member
-1 MEGTAMNISYW
+1 MEGEGIAMNISYW
-12 TCSEEGYHFHWEG
+12 TCSEEGYHFHREG

-43 GKAAKVGDSYRIS
+43 GKAVKVGDSYRIS

-116 YIDIRPVC
+116 YIDIRPGC

-190 YLSISVEEDTDGTY
+190 YLSISVKEDTDGTY
-204 YASPVILNADG
+204 YASPIILNADG

-266 LTKEQAKTLVMSPQ
+266 LTKEQAKTLVLSPQ

-290 DRSEYSDRVI
+290 DRGEYSDRVI
-300 DYGAFIAKNYPYLN
+300 EYGAFIAKKYPYLN
-314 GIEGGWVPE
+314 GIEGGWLPE
-323 EGSGGRED
+323 EGSVGRED

-341 EVTDENVAIL
+341 EVTEENVAIL
-351 KELIENALVNGKSSI
+351 KELIENAFAKNKSSI
-366 SYQEKTYK
+366 SYQGKTYK
-374 LTSAFIEKV
+374 LTGAFIEKV
-383 MKYKEQGEGS
+383 MRKDDVTDS
-393 QEGAFGGRAGKD
+393 TGGNA
-405 GETDITDGD
+405 
-414 EDLTYKLD
+414 
-422 YEFGGVDGETDI
+422 
-434 TDGDEDG
+434 DG
-441 EKPKED
+441 EKPKKD
-447 RGNLISEENSES
+447 RGNLISEENAES

-471 KRRKARFQKL
+471 KRREARFQKL
-481 GADLSMEQVLS
+481 GANLSMEQVLS

-535 VLGLISGIKNAYG
+535 VLGLISGVKNAYA

-578 VFEEIVPLYGNSF
+578 IFEEIVPLYGNSF

-597 HDLRLDFSPVA
+597 DDLRLDFSPVA

-641 KIKNPVTLITNAVK
+641 KIKNPAALITNAVK

-697 TYQNQLRKLQGDMAG
+697 TYQNQLKKLQGDMAG

-737 EGLPHKEVIPN
+737 EGLPHKEVIPK

-760 EKIIAVAKKRKKK
+760 EKIIAVAKKGKKK
-773 DILQVIAMLR
+773 KGDILKVIAMLR
-783 DTSLCPYLTSYAD
+783 DTSLCPHLTSYAD

-801 MSVDAFF
+801 MSVDVFF

-813 LKATFQALVNIKA
+813 LKATFQTLVNIKA

-920 DRVYRIGQKKEVH
+920 DRVYRIGQEKEVY

-942 GGDSFDVKLDR
+942 GGDSFDVKLDQ

-974 DGQDMYNELVGWNND
+974 DGQDMYNELVGWNNV
-989 MESGSACSTSSYWTI
+989 MESESACGTSSYWTI

-1053 RGLLV
+1053 QGLLV
-1058 RCQQMMGESLPH
+1058 GCRQMMGASLSH
-1070 DSVEAIYSAIPF
+1070 DSVEAICSAIPF
-1082 YEKKLGYHF
+1082 YEKQRGYHF

-1135 LL
+1135 IYVM

>member
-12 TCSEEGYHFHWEG
+12 TCSEEGYYFHWEG

-116 YIDIRPVC
+116 YIDIRPGC
-124 CYMCSEAQYA
+124 CYMCSEAQYT

-190 YLSISVEEDTDGTY
+190 YLSISVKEDTDGTY
-204 YASPVILNADG
+204 YASPIILNADG

-266 LTKEQAKTLVMSPQ
+266 LTKEQAKTLVLSPQ

-290 DRSEYSDRVI
+290 DRGEYSDRVI
-300 DYGAFIAKNYPYLN
+300 EYGAFIAKKYPYLN
-314 GIEGGWVPE
+314 GIEGGWLPE
-323 EGSGGRED
+323 EGSVGRED
-331 LDGIDELDEP
+331 LDGIDEFDEP
-341 EVTDENVAIL
+341 EVTEENVAIL
-351 KELIENALVNGKSSI
+351 KELVKKALSNSKSSI
-366 SYQEKTYK
+366 AYQGKTYK
-374 LTSAFIEKV
+374 LTGAFIEKV
-383 MKYKEQGEGS
+383 M
-393 QEGAFGGRAGKD
+393 GKD
-405 GETDITDGD
+405 DVTDST
-414 EDLTYKLD
+414 
-422 YEFGGVDGETDI
+422 GGSA
-434 TDGDEDG
+434 DG
-441 EKPKED
+441 EKSKED
-447 RGNLISEENSES
+447 KGNLISEENAES
-459 VGYEQANEQRRQ
+459 VGYEQANEQRRK
-471 KRRKARFQKL
+471 KRREARFQKL

-492 GFKDDVVPFSY
+492 GFKDSVVPFSY

-535 VLGLISGIKNAYG
+535 VLGLISGVKNAYG

-578 VFEEIVPLYGNSF
+578 IFEEIVPLYGNSF

-641 KIKNPVTLITNAVK
+641 KIKNPAALITNAVK

-697 TYQNQLRKLQGDMAG
+697 TYQNQLKKLQGDMAG

-737 EGLPHKEVIPN
+737 EGLPHKEVIPK

-760 EKIIAVAKKRKKK
+760 EKIIAVAKKGKKK

-783 DTSLCPYLTSYAD
+783 DTSLCPHLTSYAD

-801 MSVDAFF
+801 MSVDVFF

-813 LKATFQALVNIKA
+813 LKATFQTLVNIKA

-920 DRVYRIGQKKEVH
+920 DRVYRIGQGKEVY

-942 GGDSFDVKLDR
+942 GGDSFDVKLDQ

-974 DGQDMYNELVGWNND
+974 DGQDMYNELVGWNNV
-989 MESGSACSTSSYWTI
+989 MGSESACGTSSYWTI

-1053 RGLLV
+1053 QGLLV
-1058 RCQQMMGESLPH
+1058 GCRQMMGASLSH
-1070 DSVEAIYSAIPF
+1070 DSVEAICSAIPF
-1082 YEKKLGYHF
+1082 YEKQRGYHF

-1135 LL
+1135 LYMM

>member
-12 TCSEEGYHFHWEG
+12 TCSEEGYYFHWEG

-116 YIDIRPVC
+116 YIDIRPGC
-124 CYMCSEAQYA
+124 CYMCSEAQYT

-190 YLSISVEEDTDGTY
+190 YLSISVKEDTDGTY
-204 YASPVILNADG
+204 YASPIILNADG

-266 LTKEQAKTLVMSPQ
+266 LTKEQAKTLVLSPQ

-290 DRSEYSDRVI
+290 DRGEYSDRVI
-300 DYGAFIAKNYPYLN
+300 EYGAFIAKKYPYLN
-314 GIEGGWVPE
+314 GIEGGWLPE
-323 EGSGGRED
+323 EGSVGRED
-331 LDGIDELDEP
+331 LDGIDEFDEP
-341 EVTDENVAIL
+341 EVTEENVAIL
-351 KELIENALVNGKSSI
+351 KELVKKALSNSKSSI
-366 SYQEKTYK
+366 AYQGKTYK
-374 LTSAFIEKV
+374 LTGAFIEKV
-383 MKYKEQGEGS
+383 M
-393 QEGAFGGRAGKD
+393 GKD
-405 GETDITDGD
+405 DVTDST
-414 EDLTYKLD
+414 
-422 YEFGGVDGETDI
+422 GGSA
-434 TDGDEDG
+434 DG
-441 EKPKED
+441 EKSKED
-447 RGNLISEENSES
+447 KGNLISEENAES
-459 VGYEQANEQRRQ
+459 VGYEQANEQRRK
-471 KRRKARFQKL
+471 KRREARFQKL

-492 GFKDDVVPFSY
+492 GFKDSVVPFSY

-535 VLGLISGIKNAYG
+535 VLGLISGVKNAYG
-548 EKDMNSVLV
+548 GKDMNSVLV

-641 KIKNPVTLITNAVK
+641 KIKNPAALITNAVK

-697 TYQNQLRKLQGDMAG
+697 TYQNQLKKLQGDMAG

-737 EGLPHKEVIPN
+737 EGLPHKEVIPK

-760 EKIIAVAKKRKKK
+760 EKIIAVAKKGKKK
-773 DILQVIAMLR
+773 KGDILKVIAMLR
-783 DTSLCPYLTSYAD
+783 DTSLCPHLTSYAD

-920 DRVYRIGQKKEVH
+920 DRVYRIGQEKEVH
-933 VYLPIAQYE
+933 VYLPIAQYG
-942 GGDSFDVKLDR
+942 GGDSFDVKLDQ

-974 DGQDMYNELVGWNND
+974 DGQDMYNELVGWNNV
-989 MESGSACSTSSYWTI
+989 MESESACGTSSYWTI

-1058 RCQQMMGESLPH
+1058 GCRQMMGASLSH
-1070 DSVEAIYSAIPF
+1070 DSVEAICSAIPF
-1082 YEKKLGYHF
+1082 YEKQRGYHF

-1110 AAAGVKL
+1110 AADGVKL

-1135 LL
+1135 LYMM

>member
-1 MEGTAMNISYW
+1 MEGEGIAMNISYW

-43 GKAAKVGDSYRIS
+43 GKAVKVGDSYRIS
-56 HETAVSFSRDERELL
+56 HETAVSFSCDERELL

-116 YIDIRPVC
+116 YIDIRPGC

-190 YLSISVEEDTDGTY
+190 YLSISVKEDTDGTY
-204 YASPVILNADG
+204 YASPIILNADG
-215 SPYGEKDASEFG
+215 SPYGEKNASEFG

-261 KEARK
+261 KKARK
-266 LTKEQAKTLVMSPQ
+266 LTKEQAKTLVLSPQ

-290 DRSEYSDRVI
+290 DRGEYSDRVI
-300 DYGAFIAKNYPYLN
+300 EYGAFIAKNYPYLK
-314 GIEGGWVPE
+314 GIEGGWLPE
-323 EGSGGRED
+323 EGSVGRED

-341 EVTDENVAIL
+341 EVTEENVAIL
-351 KELIENALVNGKSSI
+351 KELIENAFAKNKSSI
-366 SYQEKTYK
+366 SYQGKTYK
-374 LTSAFIEKV
+374 LSGAFIEKV
-383 MKYKEQGEGS
+383 M
-393 QEGAFGGRAGKD
+393 GKD
-405 GETDITDGD
+405 DVTDST
-414 EDLTYKLD
+414 
-422 YEFGGVDGETDI
+422 GGSA
-434 TDGDEDG
+434 DG

-447 RGNLISEENSES
+447 RGNLISEENAES

-471 KRRKARFQKL
+471 KRREARFQKL

-503 QKEGIRWMAQNWK
+503 QKEGIRWMAKNWK

-535 VLGLISGIKNAYG
+535 VLGLISGVKNAYG

-697 TYQNQLRKLQGDMAG
+697 TYQNQLKKLQGDMAG
-712 QEALGKKLEQELQPI
+712 QEALGKK
-727 FLRRQKTDYL
+727 
-737 EGLPHKEVIPN
+737 
-748 PVLMPPVQREAY
+748 
-760 EKIIAVAKKRKKK
+760 
-773 DILQVIAMLR
+773 
-783 DTSLCPYLTSYAD
+783 
-796 STFEN
+796 
-801 MSVDAFF
+801 
-808 NMSAR
+808 
-813 LKATFQALVNIKA
+813 
-826 RKEKVLIFV
+826 
-835 TSRKMQRILK
+835 
-845 RFLEKA
+845 
-851 FGISIQ
+851 
-857 PPINGELIGLKRQ
+857 
-870 QIVDAFNQKE
+870 
-880 GFAILILS
+880 
-888 AEAGGVGFNITAAN
+888 
-902 HVIHLSRCWNPAK
+902 
-915 EDQAT
+915 
-920 DRVYRIGQKKEVH
+920 
-933 VYLPIAQYE
+933 
-942 GGDSFDVKLDR
+942 
-953 LLQYKRSLSQSV
+953 
-965 IFPTADTEV
+965 
-974 DGQDMYNELVGWNND
+974 
-989 MESGSACSTSSYWTI
+989 
-1004 EDTDKVTGDVFER
+1004 
-1017 MVAKLYASIPGY
+1017 
-1029 AAEETKQTNNY
+1029 
-1040 GVDVVVETDQKSR
+1040 
-1053 RGLLV
+1053 
-1058 RCQQMMGESLPH
+1058 
-1070 DSVEAIYSAIPF
+1070 
-1082 YEKKLGYHF
+1082 
-1091 SGVVVTNALDFTSH
+1091 
-1105 DKERA
+1105 
-1110 AAAGVKL
+1110 
-1117 IARQDLTK
+1117 
-1125 LLERYPLEKD
+1125 
-1135 LL
+1135 

>member
-116 YIDIRPVC
+116 YIEIRPGC
-124 CYMCSEAQYA
+124 CYMCSEEQYA

-190 YLSISVEEDTDGTY
+190 YLSISVKEDTDGTY

-261 KEARK
+261 KKARK
-266 LTKEQAKTLVMSPQ
+266 LTKEQAKTLVLSPQ

-290 DRSEYSDRVI
+290 DRGEYSDRVI
-300 DYGAFIAKNYPYLN
+300 EYGAFIAKKYPYLN
-314 GIEGGWVPE
+314 GIEGGWLPE
-323 EGSGGRED
+323 EGSVGRED

-341 EVTDENVAIL
+341 EVTEENVAIL
-351 KELIENALVNGKSSI
+351 KELIENAFAKNKSSI
-366 SYQEKTYK
+366 SYQGKTYK
-374 LTSAFIEKV
+374 LTGAFIEKV
-383 MKYKEQGEGS
+383 MGKNDVTDSTGGS
-393 QEGAFGGRAGKD
+393 A
-405 GETDITDGD
+405 
-414 EDLTYKLD
+414 
-422 YEFGGVDGETDI
+422 
-434 TDGDEDG
+434 DG

-447 RGNLISEENSES
+447 RGNLISEENAES

-471 KRRKARFQKL
+471 KRREARFQKL

-492 GFKDDVVPFSY
+492 GFKDIVVPFSY

-535 VLGLISGIKNAYG
+535 VLGLISGVKNAYG

-661 AIAITGTPV
+661 AIAITGMPV

-697 TYQNQLRKLQGDMAG
+697 TYQNQLKKLQGDMAG

-737 EGLPHKEVIPN
+737 EGLPHKEVIPK
-748 PVLMPPVQREAY
+748 PVLMPPVQKEAY
-760 EKIIAVAKKRKKK
+760 EKIIAFAKKGKKK
-773 DILQVIAMLR
+773 KGDILKVIAMLR
-783 DTSLCPYLTSYAD
+783 DTSLCPHLTSYAD

-801 MSVDAFF
+801 MSVDAF
-808 NMSAR
+808 S
-813 LKATFQALVNIKA
+813 IC
-826 RKEKVLIFV
+826 
-835 TSRKMQRILK
+835 QR
-845 RFLEKA
+845 
-851 FGISIQ
+851 G
-857 PPINGELIGLKRQ
+857 
-870 QIVDAFNQKE
+870 
-880 GFAILILS
+880 
-888 AEAGGVGFNITAAN
+888 
-902 HVIHLSRCWNPAK
+902 
-915 EDQAT
+915 
-920 DRVYRIGQKKEVH
+920 
-933 VYLPIAQYE
+933 
-942 GGDSFDVKLDR
+942 
-953 LLQYKRSLSQSV
+953 
-965 IFPTADTEV
+965 
-974 DGQDMYNELVGWNND
+974 
-989 MESGSACSTSSYWTI
+989 
-1004 EDTDKVTGDVFER
+1004 
-1017 MVAKLYASIPGY
+1017 
-1029 AAEETKQTNNY
+1029 
-1040 GVDVVVETDQKSR
+1040 
-1053 RGLLV
+1053 
-1058 RCQQMMGESLPH
+1058 
-1070 DSVEAIYSAIPF
+1070 
-1082 YEKKLGYHF
+1082 
-1091 SGVVVTNALDFTSH
+1091 
-1105 DKERA
+1105 
-1110 AAAGVKL
+1110 
-1117 IARQDLTK
+1117 
-1125 LLERYPLEKD
+1125 
-1135 LL
+1135 

>member
-1 MEGTAMNISYW
+1 M
-12 TCSEEGYHFHWEG
+12 
-25 DSPQWEDIHTELD
+25 
-38 MLEME
+38 
-43 GKAAKVGDSYRIS
+43 
-56 HETAVSFSRDERELL
+56 
-71 TLPPIFPYPLFVGK
+71 
-85 EGLPQNNSFRLKVN
+85 
-99 FQKADGTYFMNP
+99 
-111 EVIGS
+111 
-116 YIDIRPVC
+116 
-124 CYMCSEAQYA
+124 
-134 ILKSASSCNAEIGRL
+134 
-149 KEREKILACSLRYV
+149 
-163 ALIKENAKKIDA
+163 
-175 RLDPFLEKIDVVAPD
+175 
-190 YLSISVEEDTDGTY
+190 
-204 YASPVILNADG
+204 
-215 SPYGEKDASEFG
+215 
-227 RKFKNGSKAQRSY
+227 
-240 MGKDRTYY
+240 
-248 VFDQEQQDGLQQI
+248 
-261 KEARK
+261 
-266 LTKEQAKTLVMSPQ
+266 
-280 SVFTGAPFRF
+280 
-290 DRSEYSDRVI
+290 
-300 DYGAFIAKNYPYLN
+300 
-314 GIEGGWVPE
+314 
-323 EGSGGRED
+323 
-331 LDGIDELDEP
+331 
-341 EVTDENVAIL
+341 
-351 KELIENALVNGKSSI
+351 
-366 SYQEKTYK
+366 
-374 LTSAFIEKV
+374 
-383 MKYKEQGEGS
+383 
-393 QEGAFGGRAGKD
+393 
-405 GETDITDGD
+405 
-414 EDLTYKLD
+414 
-422 YEFGGVDGETDI
+422 
-434 TDGDEDG
+434 
-441 EKPKED
+441 
-447 RGNLISEENSES
+447 
-459 VGYEQANEQRRQ
+459 
-471 KRRKARFQKL
+471 
-481 GADLSMEQVLS
+481 
-492 GFKDDVVPFSY
+492 
-503 QKEGIRWMAQNWK
+503 
-516 AGYQG
+516 
-521 VLLADDMGLGKTMQ
+521 
-535 VLGLISGIKNAYG
+535 
-548 EKDMNSVLV
+548 
-557 VAPVSLLANWE
+557 
-568 SEFIHFVKEG
+568 
-578 VFEEIVPLYGNSF
+578 
-591 RDFKRG
+591 
-597 HDLRLDFSPVA
+597 
-608 KNRIVLTSYETLR
+608 
-621 NYDISFG
+621 
-628 CIDWSFMVLDEAQ
+628 
-641 KIKNPVTLITNAVK
+641 
-655 SMKYDF
+655 
-661 AIAITGTPV
+661 
-670 ENAWVDLWSIMD
+670 
-682 FVEPGRLRDLKNFCN
+682 
-697 TYQNQLRKLQGDMAG
+697 
-712 QEALGKKLEQELQPI
+712 
-727 FLRRQKTDYL
+727 
-737 EGLPHKEVIPN
+737 
-748 PVLMPPVQREAY
+748 
-760 EKIIAVAKKRKKK
+760 
-773 DILQVIAMLR
+773 IAMLR
-783 DTSLCPYLTSYAD
+783 DTSLCPHLTSYAD

-942 GGDSFDVKLDR
+942 GGDSFDVKLNQ

-1058 RCQQMMGESLPH
+1058 RCQQMMGASLSH

>member
-1 MEGTAMNISYW
+1 MEGEGIAMNISYW

-43 GKAAKVGDSYRIS
+43 GKAVKVGDSYRIS

-116 YIDIRPVC
+116 YIEVRPGC

-163 ALIKENAKKIDA
+163 ALIKENAQKIDA

-190 YLSISVEEDTDGTY
+190 YLSISVKEDTDGTY

-266 LTKEQAKTLVMSPQ
+266 LTKEQAKTLVLSPQ

-290 DRSEYSDRVI
+290 DRGEYSDRVI
-300 DYGAFIAKNYPYLN
+300 EYGAFIAKKYPYLN
-314 GIEGGWVPE
+314 GIEGGWLPE
-323 EGSGGRED
+323 EGSVGRED
-331 LDGIDELDEP
+331 LDEIDELDEP
-341 EVTDENVAIL
+341 EVTEENVAIL
-351 KELIENALVNGKSSI
+351 KELIENAFAKNKSSI
-366 SYQEKTYK
+366 SYQGKTYK

-383 MKYKEQGEGS
+383 M
-393 QEGAFGGRAGKD
+393 GKD
-405 GETDITDGD
+405 DVTDST
-414 EDLTYKLD
+414 
-422 YEFGGVDGETDI
+422 GGSA
-434 TDGDEDG
+434 DG

-447 RGNLISEENSES
+447 RGNLISEENAES

-471 KRRKARFQKL
+471 KRREARFQKL

-492 GFKDDVVPFSY
+492 GFKDSVVPFSY

-568 SEFIHFVKEG
+568 NEFIHFVKEG

-697 TYQNQLRKLQGDMAG
+697 TYQNQLKKLQGDMAG

-737 EGLPHKEVIPN
+737 EGLPHKEVIPK

-760 EKIIAVAKKRKKK
+760 EKIIADAKKGKKK
-773 DILQVIAMLR
+773 DILKVIAMLR

-942 GGDSFDVKLDR
+942 GGDSFDVKLDQ

-974 DGQDMYNELVGWNND
+974 DGQDMYNKLVGWNND
-989 MESGSACSTSSYWTI
+989 MESGSAAQRHIGQSKTQI
-1004 EDTDKVTGDVFER
+1004 R
-1017 MVAKLYASIPGY
+1017 
-1029 AAEETKQTNNY
+1029 
-1040 GVDVVVETDQKSR
+1040 
-1053 RGLLV
+1053 
-1058 RCQQMMGESLPH
+1058 
-1070 DSVEAIYSAIPF
+1070 
-1082 YEKKLGYHF
+1082 
-1091 SGVVVTNALDFTSH
+1091 
-1105 DKERA
+1105 
-1110 AAAGVKL
+1110 
-1117 IARQDLTK
+1117 
-1125 LLERYPLEKD
+1125 
-1135 LL
+1135 

>member
-1 MEGTAMNISYW
+1 M
-12 TCSEEGYHFHWEG
+12 
-25 DSPQWEDIHTELD
+25 
-38 MLEME
+38 
-43 GKAAKVGDSYRIS
+43 
-56 HETAVSFSRDERELL
+56 
-71 TLPPIFPYPLFVGK
+71 
-85 EGLPQNNSFRLKVN
+85 
-99 FQKADGTYFMNP
+99 
-111 EVIGS
+111 
-116 YIDIRPVC
+116 
-124 CYMCSEAQYA
+124 
-134 ILKSASSCNAEIGRL
+134 
-149 KEREKILACSLRYV
+149 
-163 ALIKENAKKIDA
+163 
-175 RLDPFLEKIDVVAPD
+175 
-190 YLSISVEEDTDGTY
+190 
-204 YASPVILNADG
+204 
-215 SPYGEKDASEFG
+215 
-227 RKFKNGSKAQRSY
+227 
-240 MGKDRTYY
+240 
-248 VFDQEQQDGLQQI
+248 QQI
-261 KEARK
+261 KKARK
-266 LTKEQAKTLVMSPQ
+266 LTKEQAKTLVLSPQ

-290 DRSEYSDRVI
+290 DRGEYSDRVI
-300 DYGAFIAKNYPYLN
+300 EYGAFIAKNYPYLK
-314 GIEGGWVPE
+314 GIEGGWLPE
-323 EGSGGRED
+323 EGSVGRED
-331 LDGIDELDEP
+331 LDEIDELDEP
-341 EVTDENVAIL
+341 EVTEENVAIL
-351 KELIENALVNGKSSI
+351 KELIENAFAKNKSSI
-366 SYQEKTYK
+366 SYQGKTYK
-374 LTSAFIEKV
+374 LTGAFIEKV
-383 MKYKEQGEGS
+383 M
-393 QEGAFGGRAGKD
+393 GKD
-405 GETDITDGD
+405 DVTDST
-414 EDLTYKLD
+414 
-422 YEFGGVDGETDI
+422 GGSA
-434 TDGDEDG
+434 DG

-447 RGNLISEENSES
+447 RGNLISEENAES
-459 VGYEQANEQRRQ
+459 VGYEQANEQRRR
-471 KRRKARFQKL
+471 KRREARFQKL

-535 VLGLISGIKNAYG
+535 VLGLISGVKNAYG

-578 VFEEIVPLYGNSF
+578 VFEEIVPLYGNGF

-697 TYQNQLRKLQGDMAG
+697 TYQNQLKKLQGDMAG

-737 EGLPHKEVIPN
+737 EGLPHKEVIPK

-760 EKIIAVAKKRKKK
+760 EKIIADAKKGKKK
-773 DILQVIAMLR
+773 DILKVIAMLR
-783 DTSLCPYLTSYAD
+783 DTSLCPHLTSYAD

-942 GGDSFDVKLDR
+942 GGDSFDVKLDQ

-974 DGQDMYNELVGWNND
+974 DGQDMYNKLVGWNND
-989 MESGSACSTSSYWTI
+989 MESGSACSTASYWTI

-1058 RCQQMMGESLPH
+1058 RCQQMMGASLSQ
-1070 DSVEAIYSAIPF
+1070 DSVESIYSAIPF

-1135 LL
+1135 LYMM

>member
-1 MEGTAMNISYW
+1 MEGEGIAMNISYW

-43 GKAAKVGDSYRIS
+43 GKAVKVGDSYRIS

-116 YIDIRPVC
+116 YVAILPGC
-124 CYMCSEAQYA
+124 GYMCSEAQYA
-134 ILKSASSCNAEIGRL
+134 ILKSVSSCNAEIGRL

-190 YLSISVEEDTDGTY
+190 YLSISVKEDTDGTY

-248 VFDQEQQDGLQQI
+248 VFDQEQQNGLQQI

-266 LTKEQAKTLVMSPQ
+266 LTKEQAKTLFLSPQ

-300 DYGAFIAKNYPYLN
+300 DYGAFIAKNYPYLK
-314 GIEGGWVPE
+314 GIEGGWLPE
-323 EGSGGRED
+323 EGSVGREA

-351 KELIENALVNGKSSI
+351 KELIENALAKSKSSI
-366 SYQEKTYK
+366 AYQGKTYK
-374 LTSAFIEKV
+374 LTGAFIEKV
-383 MKYKEQGEGS
+383 M
-393 QEGAFGGRAGKD
+393 GKD
-405 GETDITDGD
+405 DVTDST
-414 EDLTYKLD
+414 
-422 YEFGGVDGETDI
+422 GGSA
-434 TDGDEDG
+434 DG

-447 RGNLISEENSES
+447 KGNLISEENAES

-471 KRRKARFQKL
+471 KRREARFQKL

-492 GFKDDVVPFSY
+492 GFKDSVEPFSY

-535 VLGLISGIKNAYG
+535 VLGLISGVKNAYA

-597 HDLRLDFSPVA
+597 DDLRLDFSPVA

-641 KIKNPVTLITNAVK
+641 KIKNPAALITNAVK

-697 TYQNQLRKLQGDMAG
+697 TYQNQLKKLQGDMAG

-737 EGLPHKEVIPN
+737 EGLPHKEVIPK

-760 EKIIAVAKKRKKK
+760 EKIIAVAKKGKKK

-783 DTSLCPYLTSYAD
+783 DTSLCPHLTSYAD

-801 MSVDAFF
+801 MSVDVFF

-813 LKATFQALVNIKA
+813 LKATFQTLVNIKA

-920 DRVYRIGQKKEVH
+920 DRVYRIGQEKEVH

-942 GGDSFDVKLDR
+942 GGDSFDVKLDQ

-974 DGQDMYNELVGWNND
+974 DGQDMYNELVGWNNV
-989 MESGSACSTSSYWTI
+989 MESESACGTSSYWTI

-1053 RGLLV
+1053 QGLLV
-1058 RCQQMMGESLPH
+1058 GCRQMMGASLSH
-1070 DSVEAIYSAIPF
+1070 DSVEAICSAIPF
-1082 YEKKLGYHF
+1082 YEKQRGYHF

-1135 LL
+1135 LYMM

>member
-1 MEGTAMNISYW
+1 MEGIAMNISYW

-43 GKAAKVGDSYRIS
+43 GKAVKVGDSYRIS

-116 YIDIRPVC
+116 YIDIRPGC

-190 YLSISVEEDTDGTY
+190 YLSISVKEDTDGTY

-266 LTKEQAKTLVMSPQ
+266 LTKEQAKTLVLSPQ

-290 DRSEYSDRVI
+290 DRGEYSDRVI
-300 DYGAFIAKNYPYLN
+300 EYGAFIAKKYPYLN
-314 GIEGGWVPE
+314 GIEGGWLPE
-323 EGSGGRED
+323 EGSVGRED

-341 EVTDENVAIL
+341 EVTEENVAIL
-351 KELIENALVNGKSSI
+351 KELIENAFAKNKSSI
-366 SYQEKTYK
+366 SYQGKTYK
-374 LTSAFIEKV
+374 LTGAFIEKV
-383 MKYKEQGEGS
+383 M
-393 QEGAFGGRAGKD
+393 GKD
-405 GETDITDGD
+405 DVTDST
-414 EDLTYKLD
+414 
-422 YEFGGVDGETDI
+422 GGSA
-434 TDGDEDG
+434 DG

-447 RGNLISEENSES
+447 RGNLISEENAES

-471 KRRKARFQKL
+471 KRREARFQKL

-697 TYQNQLRKLQGDMAG
+697 TYQNQLKKLQGDMAG

-737 EGLPHKEVIPN
+737 EGLPHKEVIPK

-760 EKIIAVAKKRKKK
+760 EKIIAVAKKGKKK
-773 DILQVIAMLR
+773 KGDILKVIAMLR
-783 DTSLCPYLTSYAD
+783 DTSLCPHLTSYAD

-942 GGDSFDVKLDR
+942 GGDSFDVKLDQ

-1058 RCQQMMGESLPH
+1058 RCQQMMGASLSH
-1070 DSVEAIYSAIPF
+1070 DSVKAIHSAIPF

-1135 LL
+1135 LYMM

>member
-1 MEGTAMNISYW
+1 M
-12 TCSEEGYHFHWEG
+12 
-25 DSPQWEDIHTELD
+25 
-38 MLEME
+38 
-43 GKAAKVGDSYRIS
+43 
-56 HETAVSFSRDERELL
+56 
-71 TLPPIFPYPLFVGK
+71 
-85 EGLPQNNSFRLKVN
+85 
-99 FQKADGTYFMNP
+99 
-111 EVIGS
+111 
-116 YIDIRPVC
+116 
-124 CYMCSEAQYA
+124 
-134 ILKSASSCNAEIGRL
+134 
-149 KEREKILACSLRYV
+149 
-163 ALIKENAKKIDA
+163 ALIKENAQKIDA

-190 YLSISVEEDTDGTY
+190 YLSISVKEDTDGTY

-215 SPYGEKDASEFG
+215 CPYGEKDASEFG

-300 DYGAFIAKNYPYLN
+300 DYGAFIAKNYPYLK
-314 GIEGGWVPE
+314 GIEGGWLPE
-323 EGSGGRED
+323 EGSVGRED
-331 LDGIDELDEP
+331 LDGIDELDEL
-341 EVTDENVAIL
+341 EVTEENVAIL
-351 KELIENALVNGKSSI
+351 KELIENAFAKNKSSI
-366 SYQEKTYK
+366 SYQGKTYK
-374 LTSAFIEKV
+374 LTGAFIEKV
-383 MKYKEQGEGS
+383 M
-393 QEGAFGGRAGKD
+393 GKD
-405 GETDITDGD
+405 DVTDST
-414 EDLTYKLD
+414 
-422 YEFGGVDGETDI
+422 GGNA
-434 TDGDEDG
+434 DG
-441 EKPKED
+441 EKPKKD
-447 RGNLISEENSES
+447 RGNLLSEENAES
-459 VGYEQANEQRRQ
+459 LGYEQANEQRRQ
-471 KRRKARFQKL
+471 KRREARFQKL

-568 SEFIHFVKEG
+568 NEFIHFVKEG

-697 TYQNQLRKLQGDMAG
+697 TYQNQLKKLHGDMAG

-737 EGLPHKEVIPN
+737 EGLPHKEVIAK

-760 EKIIAVAKKRKKK
+760 EKIIADAKKGKKK
-773 DILQVIAMLR
+773 DILKVIAMLR
-783 DTSLCPYLTSYAD
+783 DTSLCPHLTSYAD

-801 MSVDAFF
+801 MSVDVFF

-942 GGDSFDVKLDR
+942 GGDSFDVKLDQ

-989 MESGSACSTSSYWTI
+989 MESGSVCSTSSYWTI

-1058 RCQQMMGESLPH
+1058 RCQQMMGASLSH

-1135 LL
+1135 LYMM

>member
-1 MEGTAMNISYW
+1 MNISYW

-116 YIDIRPVC
+116 YIDIRPGC
-124 CYMCSEAQYA
+124 CYMCSAAQYA

-190 YLSISVEEDTDGTY
+190 YLSISVKEDTDGTY

-240 MGKDRTYY
+240 MGKDCTYY

-261 KEARK
+261 KETRK
-266 LTKEQAKTLVMSPQ
+266 LTKEQAKTLFLSPQ

-300 DYGAFIAKNYPYLN
+300 EYGAFIAKNYPYLK
-314 GIEGGWVPE
+314 GIEGGWLPE
-323 EGSGGRED
+323 EGSVGRED
-331 LDGIDELDEP
+331 LDGIDEFDEP
-341 EVTDENVAIL
+341 EVTEENVAIL
-351 KELIENALVNGKSSI
+351 KELIEKALSNSKSSI
-366 SYQEKTYK
+366 AYQGKTYK
-374 LTSAFIEKV
+374 LTGAFIEKV
-383 MKYKEQGEGS
+383 M
-393 QEGAFGGRAGKD
+393 GKD
-405 GETDITDGD
+405 DVTDST
-414 EDLTYKLD
+414 
-422 YEFGGVDGETDI
+422 GGSA
-434 TDGDEDG
+434 DG

-447 RGNLISEENSES
+447 KGNLISEENAES
-459 VGYEQANEQRRQ
+459 VGYEQANEQRRK
-471 KRRKARFQKL
+471 KRREARFQKL

-492 GFKDDVVPFSY
+492 GFKDSVVPFSY

-535 VLGLISGIKNAYG
+535 VLGLISGVKNAYG

-578 VFEEIVPLYGNSF
+578 IFEEIVPLYGNSF

-641 KIKNPVTLITNAVK
+641 KIKNPAALITNAVK

-697 TYQNQLRKLQGDMAG
+697 TYQNQLKKLQGDMAG

-737 EGLPHKEVIPN
+737 EGLPHKEVIPK

-760 EKIIAVAKKRKKK
+760 EKIIAVAKKGKKK

-783 DTSLCPYLTSYAD
+783 DTSLCPHLTSYAD

-801 MSVDAFF
+801 MSVDVFF

-851 FGISIQ
+851 FRISIQ

-920 DRVYRIGQKKEVH
+920 DRVYRIGQEKEVY

-942 GGDSFDVKLDR
+942 GGDSFDVKLDQ

-974 DGQDMYNELVGWNND
+974 DGQDMYNELVGWNNV
-989 MESGSACSTSSYWTI
+989 MGSESACGTSSYWTI

-1053 RGLLV
+1053 QGLLV
-1058 RCQQMMGESLPH
+1058 GCRQMMGASLSH
-1070 DSVEAIYSAIPF
+1070 DSVEAICSAIPF
-1082 YEKKLGYHF
+1082 YEKQRGYHF

-1135 LL
+1135 LYVM

>member
-1 MEGTAMNISYW
+1 
-12 TCSEEGYHFHWEG
+12 
-25 DSPQWEDIHTELD
+25 
-38 MLEME
+38 
-43 GKAAKVGDSYRIS
+43 
-56 HETAVSFSRDERELL
+56 
-71 TLPPIFPYPLFVGK
+71 
-85 EGLPQNNSFRLKVN
+85 
-99 FQKADGTYFMNP
+99 MNP

-116 YIDIRPVC
+116 YIDIRPGC

-204 YASPVILNADG
+204 YVSPVILNADG

-261 KEARK
+261 KKARK
-266 LTKEQAKTLVMSPQ
+266 LTKEQAKTLVLSPQ

-290 DRSEYSDRVI
+290 DRGEYSDRVI
-300 DYGAFIAKNYPYLN
+300 EYGAFIAKKYPYLN
-314 GIEGGWVPE
+314 GIEGGWLPE
-323 EGSGGRED
+323 EGSVGRED

-414 EDLTYKLD
+414 ED
-422 YEFGGVDGETDI
+422 
-434 TDGDEDG
+434 G

-447 RGNLISEENSES
+447 RGNLISEENAES

-697 TYQNQLRKLQGDMAG
+697 TYQNQLKKLQGDMAG

-737 EGLPHKEVIPN
+737 EGLPHKEVIPK

-760 EKIIAVAKKRKKK
+760 EKIIADAKKGKKK
-773 DILQVIAMLR
+773 DILKVIAMLR
-783 DTSLCPYLTSYAD
+783 DTSLCPHLTSYAD

-801 MSVDAFF
+801 MSVDVFF

-942 GGDSFDVKLDR
+942 GGDSFDVKLDQ

-974 DGQDMYNELVGWNND
+974 DGQDMYNKLVGWNND
-989 MESGSACSTSSYWTI
+989 LESGSACSTSSYWTI
-1004 EDTDKVTGDVFER
+1004 EDTDKVTGDV
-1017 MVAKLYASIPGY
+1017 S
-1029 AAEETKQTNNY
+1029 
-1040 GVDVVVETDQKSR
+1040 
-1053 RGLLV
+1053 
-1058 RCQQMMGESLPH
+1058 
-1070 DSVEAIYSAIPF
+1070 
-1082 YEKKLGYHF
+1082 
-1091 SGVVVTNALDFTSH
+1091 NALA
-1105 DKERA
+1105 DKPLPVYGKGENVRDWLYVEDHCKA
-1110 AAAGVKL
+1110 IDLIIHNGKVGEVYNVGGHNEMKNIDIVKL
-1117 IARQDLTK
+1117 ICKELGKPESLITYVTDRKGHDMRYAIDPTKIHNELGWLPETKFADGIKKTIQWYLDNQKWWKDIISGEYQD
-1125 LLERYPLEKD
+1125 YYEKMYSNR
-1135 LL
+1135 

>member
-1 MEGTAMNISYW
+1 MEGEGIAMNISYW

-43 GKAAKVGDSYRIS
+43 GKAVKVGDSYRIS

-116 YIDIRPVC
+116 YIDIRPGC

-149 KEREKILACSLRYV
+149 KEREEILACSLRYV

-190 YLSISVEEDTDGTY
+190 YLSISVKEDTDGTY

-248 VFDQEQQDGLQQI
+248 VFDQEQQNGLQQI

-266 LTKEQAKTLVMSPQ
+266 LTKEQAKTLVLSPQ

-300 DYGAFIAKNYPYLN
+300 EYGAFIAKNYPYLK
-314 GIEGGWVPE
+314 GIEGGWLPE
-323 EGSGGRED
+323 EGSVGRED
-331 LDGIDELDEP
+331 LDGIDEFDEP
-341 EVTDENVAIL
+341 EVTEENVAIL
-351 KELIENALVNGKSSI
+351 KELVKKALSNSKSSI
-366 SYQEKTYK
+366 AYQGKTYK
-374 LTSAFIEKV
+374 LTGAFIEKV
-383 MKYKEQGEGS
+383 M
-393 QEGAFGGRAGKD
+393 GKD
-405 GETDITDGD
+405 DVTDSTGGSADG
-414 EDLTYKLD
+414 
-422 YEFGGVDGETDI
+422 V
-434 TDGDEDG
+434 
-441 EKPKED
+441 KPKED
-447 RGNLISEENSES
+447 KGNLISEENAES
-459 VGYEQANEQRRQ
+459 VGYEQANEQRRK
-471 KRRKARFQKL
+471 KRREARFQKL

-492 GFKDDVVPFSY
+492 GFKDSVVPFSY

-535 VLGLISGIKNAYG
+535 VLGLISGVKNAYG

-578 VFEEIVPLYGNSF
+578 IFEEIVPLYGNSF

-641 KIKNPVTLITNAVK
+641 KIKNPAALITNAVK

-697 TYQNQLRKLQGDMAG
+697 TYQNQLKKLQGDMAG

-737 EGLPHKEVIPN
+737 EGLPHKEVIPK

-760 EKIIAVAKKRKKK
+760 EKIIAVAKKGKKK

-783 DTSLCPYLTSYAD
+783 DTSLCPHLTSYAD

-801 MSVDAFF
+801 MSVDVFF

-813 LKATFQALVNIKA
+813 LKATFQTLVNIKA

-920 DRVYRIGQKKEVH
+920 DRVYRIGQEKEVH

-942 GGDSFDVKLDR
+942 GGDSFDVKLDQ

-974 DGQDMYNELVGWNND
+974 DGQDMYNELVGWNNV
-989 MESGSACSTSSYWTI
+989 MESESACGTSSYWTI

-1053 RGLLV
+1053 QGLLV
-1058 RCQQMMGESLPH
+1058 GCRQMMGASLPH
-1070 DSVEAIYSAIPF
+1070 DSVEAICSAIPF
-1082 YEKKLGYHF
+1082 YEKQRGYHF

-1110 AAAGVKL
+1110 AADGVKL

-1135 LL
+1135 LYMM

>member
-1 MEGTAMNISYW
+1 M
-12 TCSEEGYHFHWEG
+12 
-25 DSPQWEDIHTELD
+25 
-38 MLEME
+38 
-43 GKAAKVGDSYRIS
+43 
-56 HETAVSFSRDERELL
+56 
-71 TLPPIFPYPLFVGK
+71 
-85 EGLPQNNSFRLKVN
+85 
-99 FQKADGTYFMNP
+99 
-111 EVIGS
+111 
-116 YIDIRPVC
+116 
-124 CYMCSEAQYA
+124 
-134 ILKSASSCNAEIGRL
+134 
-149 KEREKILACSLRYV
+149 
-163 ALIKENAKKIDA
+163 
-175 RLDPFLEKIDVVAPD
+175 APD
-190 YLSISVEEDTDGTY
+190 YLSISVKEDTDGTY

-266 LTKEQAKTLVMSPQ
+266 LTKEQAKTLVLSPQ

-290 DRSEYSDRVI
+290 DRGEYSDRVI
-300 DYGAFIAKNYPYLN
+300 EYGAFIAKKYPYLN
-314 GIEGGWVPE
+314 GIEGGWLPE
-323 EGSGGRED
+323 EGSVGRED

-341 EVTDENVAIL
+341 EVTEENVAIL
-351 KELIENALVNGKSSI
+351 KELIENAFAKNKSSI
-366 SYQEKTYK
+366 SYQGKTYK
-374 LTSAFIEKV
+374 LTGAFIEKV
-383 MKYKEQGEGS
+383 M
-393 QEGAFGGRAGKD
+393 GKD
-405 GETDITDGD
+405 DVTDST
-414 EDLTYKLD
+414 
-422 YEFGGVDGETDI
+422 GGSA
-434 TDGDEDG
+434 DG

-447 RGNLISEENSES
+447 RGNLISEENAES

-471 KRRKARFQKL
+471 KRREARFQKL

-535 VLGLISGIKNAYG
+535 VLGLISGVKNAYG

-697 TYQNQLRKLQGDMAG
+697 TYQNQLKKLQGDMAG

-737 EGLPHKEVIPN
+737 EGLPHKEVIPK

-760 EKIIAVAKKRKKK
+760 EKIIAFAKKGKKK
-773 DILQVIAMLR
+773 KGDILKVIAMLR
-783 DTSLCPYLTSYAD
+783 DTSLCPHLTSYAD

-880 GFAILILS
+880 GVAILILS

-942 GGDSFDVKLDR
+942 GGDSFDVKLDK

-1058 RCQQMMGESLPH
+1058 RCQQMMGASLSH

-1135 LL
+1135 LYMM

>member
-1 MEGTAMNISYW
+1 MEGIAMNTSYW

-116 YIDIRPVC
+116 YIEIRPGC

-134 ILKSASSCNAEIGRL
+134 ILKSVSSCNAEIGRL

-190 YLSISVEEDTDGTY
+190 YLSISVKEDTDGTY

-248 VFDQEQQDGLQQI
+248 VFDQEQQNGLQQI

-266 LTKEQAKTLVMSPQ
+266 LTKEQAKTLVLSPQ

-300 DYGAFIAKNYPYLN
+300 EYGAFIAKNYPYLK
-314 GIEGGWVPE
+314 GIEGGWLPE
-323 EGSGGRED
+323 EGSVGRED
-331 LDGIDELDEP
+331 LDGIDEFDEP
-341 EVTDENVAIL
+341 EVTEENVAIL
-351 KELIENALVNGKSSI
+351 KELVKKALSNSKSSI
-366 SYQEKTYK
+366 AYQGKTYK
-374 LTSAFIEKV
+374 LTGAFIEKV
-383 MKYKEQGEGS
+383 M
-393 QEGAFGGRAGKD
+393 GKD
-405 GETDITDGD
+405 DVTDSTGGSADG
-414 EDLTYKLD
+414 
-422 YEFGGVDGETDI
+422 V
-434 TDGDEDG
+434 
-441 EKPKED
+441 KPKED
-447 RGNLISEENSES
+447 KGNLISEENAES
-459 VGYEQANEQRRQ
+459 VGYEQANEQRRK
-471 KRRKARFQKL
+471 KRREARFQKL

-492 GFKDDVVPFSY
+492 GFKDSVVPFSY

-535 VLGLISGIKNAYG
+535 VLGLISGVKNAYG

-578 VFEEIVPLYGNSF
+578 IFEEIVPLYGNSF

-641 KIKNPVTLITNAVK
+641 KIKNPAALITNAVK

-697 TYQNQLRKLQGDMAG
+697 TYQNQLKKLQGDMAG

-737 EGLPHKEVIPN
+737 EGLPHKEVIPK

-760 EKIIAVAKKRKKK
+760 EKIIAVAKKGKKK

-783 DTSLCPYLTSYAD
+783 DTSLCPHLTSYAD

-801 MSVDAFF
+801 MSVDVFF

-813 LKATFQALVNIKA
+813 LKATFQTLVNIKA

-920 DRVYRIGQKKEVH
+920 DRVYRIGQEKEVH

-942 GGDSFDVKLDR
+942 GGDSFDVKLDQ

-965 IFPTADTEV
+965 IFPTADSEV
-974 DGQDMYNELVGWNND
+974 DGQDMYNELVEWNNV
-989 MESGSACSTSSYWTI
+989 MESESACGTSSYWTI

-1058 RCQQMMGESLPH
+1058 RCQQMMGASLSH
-1070 DSVEAIYSAIPF
+1070 DSVEAICSAIPF
-1082 YEKKLGYHF
+1082 YEKQRGYHF

-1110 AAAGVKL
+1110 AADGVKL

-1135 LL
+1135 LYMM

>member
-1 MEGTAMNISYW
+1 MNISYW

-116 YIDIRPVC
+116 YVAILPGC
-124 CYMCSEAQYA
+124 GYMCSEAQYV
-134 ILKSASSCNAEIGRL
+134 ILKSVSSCNAEIGRL

-190 YLSISVEEDTDGTY
+190 YLSISVKEDTDGTY

-248 VFDQEQQDGLQQI
+248 VFDQEQQNGLQQI

-266 LTKEQAKTLVMSPQ
+266 LTKEQAKTLVLSPQ

-300 DYGAFIAKNYPYLN
+300 EYGAFIAKNYPYLK
-314 GIEGGWVPE
+314 GIEGGWLPE
-323 EGSGGRED
+323 EGSVGRED
-331 LDGIDELDEP
+331 LDGIDEFDEP
-341 EVTDENVAIL
+341 EVTEENVAIL
-351 KELIENALVNGKSSI
+351 KELVKKALSNSKSSI
-366 SYQEKTYK
+366 AYQGKTYK
-374 LTSAFIEKV
+374 LTGAFIEKV
-383 MKYKEQGEGS
+383 M
-393 QEGAFGGRAGKD
+393 GKD
-405 GETDITDGD
+405 DVTDST
-414 EDLTYKLD
+414 
-422 YEFGGVDGETDI
+422 GGSA
-434 TDGDEDG
+434 DG
-441 EKPKED
+441 EKSKED
-447 RGNLISEENSES
+447 KGNLISEENAES
-459 VGYEQANEQRRQ
+459 VGYEQANEQRRK
-471 KRRKARFQKL
+471 KRREARFQKL

-492 GFKDDVVPFSY
+492 GFKDSVVPFSY

-535 VLGLISGIKNAYG
+535 VLGLISGVKNAYG

-641 KIKNPVTLITNAVK
+641 KIKNPAALITNAVK

-697 TYQNQLRKLQGDMAG
+697 TYQNQLKKLQGDMAG

-737 EGLPHKEVIPN
+737 EGLPHKEVIPK

-760 EKIIAVAKKRKKK
+760 EKIIAVAKKGKKK

-783 DTSLCPYLTSYAD
+783 DTSLCPHLTSYAD

-801 MSVDAFF
+801 MSVDVFF

-813 LKATFQALVNIKA
+813 LKATFQTLVNIKA

-920 DRVYRIGQKKEVH
+920 DRVYRIGQEKEVH

-942 GGDSFDVKLDR
+942 GGDSFDVKLDQ

-974 DGQDMYNELVGWNND
+974 DGQDMYNELVGWNNV
-989 MESGSACSTSSYWTI
+989 MESESACGTSSYWTI

-1053 RGLLV
+1053 QGLLV
-1058 RCQQMMGESLPH
+1058 GCRQMMGASLPH
-1070 DSVEAIYSAIPF
+1070 DSVEAICSAIPF
-1082 YEKKLGYHF
+1082 YEKQRGYHF

-1110 AAAGVKL
+1110 AADGVKL

-1135 LL
+1135 LYMM

>member
-116 YIDIRPVC
+116 YIDIRPGC
-124 CYMCSEAQYA
+124 CYMCSGAQYA
-134 ILKSASSCNAEIGRL
+134 ILKSTSSCNAEIGRL

-190 YLSISVEEDTDGTY
+190 YLSISVKEDTDGTY

-266 LTKEQAKTLVMSPQ
+266 LTKEQAKTLVLSPQ

-290 DRSEYSDRVI
+290 DRGEYSDRVI
-300 DYGAFIAKNYPYLN
+300 EYGAFIAKKYPYLN
-314 GIEGGWVPE
+314 GIEGGWLPE
-323 EGSGGRED
+323 EGSVGRED

-341 EVTDENVAIL
+341 EVTEENVAIL
-351 KELIENALVNGKSSI
+351 KELIENAFAKNKSSI
-366 SYQEKTYK
+366 SYQGKTYK
-374 LTSAFIEKV
+374 LTGAFIEKV
-383 MKYKEQGEGS
+383 M
-393 QEGAFGGRAGKD
+393 GKD
-405 GETDITDGD
+405 DVTDST
-414 EDLTYKLD
+414 
-422 YEFGGVDGETDI
+422 GGSA
-434 TDGDEDG
+434 DG
-441 EKPKED
+441 EKPKKD
-447 RGNLISEENSES
+447 RGNLISEENAES

-471 KRRKARFQKL
+471 KRREARFQKL

-535 VLGLISGIKNAYG
+535 VLGLISGVKNAYG

-697 TYQNQLRKLQGDMAG
+697 TYQNQLKKLQGDMAG

-727 FLRRQKTDYL
+727 FLRRQKNDYL
-737 EGLPHKEVIPN
+737 EGLPHKEVIPK

-760 EKIIAVAKKRKKK
+760 EKIIAFAKKGKKK
-773 DILQVIAMLR
+773 KGDILKVIAMLR
-783 DTSLCPYLTSYAD
+783 DTSLCPHLTSYAD

-942 GGDSFDVKLDR
+942 GGDSFDVKLDQ

-965 IFPTADTEV
+965 IFPAADTEV

-989 MESGSACSTSSYWTI
+989 LESGSACSTSSYWTI

>member
-1 MEGTAMNISYW
+1 M
-12 TCSEEGYHFHWEG
+12 
-25 DSPQWEDIHTELD
+25 
-38 MLEME
+38 
-43 GKAAKVGDSYRIS
+43 
-56 HETAVSFSRDERELL
+56 
-71 TLPPIFPYPLFVGK
+71 
-85 EGLPQNNSFRLKVN
+85 
-99 FQKADGTYFMNP
+99 
-111 EVIGS
+111 
-116 YIDIRPVC
+116 
-124 CYMCSEAQYA
+124 
-134 ILKSASSCNAEIGRL
+134 
-149 KEREKILACSLRYV
+149 
-163 ALIKENAKKIDA
+163 
-175 RLDPFLEKIDVVAPD
+175 
-190 YLSISVEEDTDGTY
+190 
-204 YASPVILNADG
+204 
-215 SPYGEKDASEFG
+215 
-227 RKFKNGSKAQRSY
+227 
-240 MGKDRTYY
+240 
-248 VFDQEQQDGLQQI
+248 
-261 KEARK
+261 
-266 LTKEQAKTLVMSPQ
+266 
-280 SVFTGAPFRF
+280 
-290 DRSEYSDRVI
+290 
-300 DYGAFIAKNYPYLN
+300 
-314 GIEGGWVPE
+314 
-323 EGSGGRED
+323 
-331 LDGIDELDEP
+331 
-341 EVTDENVAIL
+341 
-351 KELIENALVNGKSSI
+351 
-366 SYQEKTYK
+366 
-374 LTSAFIEKV
+374 
-383 MKYKEQGEGS
+383 
-393 QEGAFGGRAGKD
+393 
-405 GETDITDGD
+405 
-414 EDLTYKLD
+414 
-422 YEFGGVDGETDI
+422 
-434 TDGDEDG
+434 
-441 EKPKED
+441 
-447 RGNLISEENSES
+447 
-459 VGYEQANEQRRQ
+459 
-471 KRRKARFQKL
+471 
-481 GADLSMEQVLS
+481 
-492 GFKDDVVPFSY
+492 
-503 QKEGIRWMAQNWK
+503 
-516 AGYQG
+516 
-521 VLLADDMGLGKTMQ
+521 
-535 VLGLISGIKNAYG
+535 
-548 EKDMNSVLV
+548 
-557 VAPVSLLANWE
+557 
-568 SEFIHFVKEG
+568 
-578 VFEEIVPLYGNSF
+578 
-591 RDFKRG
+591 
-597 HDLRLDFSPVA
+597 
-608 KNRIVLTSYETLR
+608 TSYETLR

-641 KIKNPVTLITNAVK
+641 KIKNPAALITNAVK

-697 TYQNQLRKLQGDMAG
+697 TYQNQLKKLQGDMAG

-737 EGLPHKEVIPN
+737 EGLPHKEVIPK

-783 DTSLCPYLTSYAD
+783 DTSLCPHLTSYAD

-801 MSVDAFF
+801 MSVDVFF

-813 LKATFQALVNIKA
+813 LKATFQTLVNIKA

-870 QIVDAFNQKE
+870 QIVDDFNQKE

-920 DRVYRIGQKKEVH
+920 DRVYRIGQEKEVH

-942 GGDSFDVKLDR
+942 GGDSFDVKLDQ

-974 DGQDMYNELVGWNND
+974 DGQDMYNELVGWNNV
-989 MESGSACSTSSYWTI
+989 MGSESACGTSSYWTI

-1053 RGLLV
+1053 QGLLV
-1058 RCQQMMGESLPH
+1058 GCRQMMGASLSH
-1070 DSVEAIYSAIPF
+1070 DSVEAICSAIPF
-1082 YEKKLGYHF
+1082 YEKQRGYHF

-1135 LL
+1135 LYMM